1 MKLFVLLPLFK
12 VPSIASFSHVRHL
25 KTSRIMAAVI
35 IYFVIIGRVTNEK
48 RETMTTITPMMQ
60 QYLKIKENYIDA
72 FLFFRL
78 GDFYELFHD
87 DAIKAASILEITLTS
102 RKDGIPMCGV
112 PHHAA
117 QSYIETLISKGYKVA
132 ICEQVEDPKVA
143 KGVVK
148 REVVQLVTPG
158 TLMEGKALQNKTNYF
173 IASADLLSSGEVV
186 FSYLDVSTGDGFTTI
201 IKGDEKEVVQQLL
214 ALQAKELIVSEQLYL
229 VINDLSSIHDFTLS
243 IEQEELSD
251 EEAAKYLVNHPPT
264 TYRTVKRLLKYIQK
278 TQKRSLLHIQPFNF
292 QEREAFLAMD
302 YHSKRNLELV
312 SSIRNGDQKGT
323 LLWLLDETVTAMG
336 GRKLKQWI
344 HQPLANKQA
353 IESRLNIVTSF
364 LDDFMLRADIKEL
377 FKEVYDLERLVGRIG
392 FGSAGGR
399 DLAQLRQSLS
409 KIPLIKQLLLETQN
423 NTLHALGEAIE
434 DCQEIWQKLEDS
446 ISDQPPISVKDGG
459 VIKNGYND
467 RLDTLRDAS
476 VNGKK
481 WIAELEQRERE
492 ITGAKNLKIGYNRVF
507 GYYIELTKSNI
518 HLADESR
525 YVRKQT
531 LANAERYIT
540 DELKEKES
548 LILSAEDESLVL
560 EYELFTELREEIK
573 QYIPLVQKLAKQIS
587 ELDVFISFAEVAEN
601 HRLTRPSFHDSNAM
615 IIKEGRH
622 PVVEKMM
629 NNQLY
634 VPNDCVLTEKENM
647 LLITG
652 PNMSGKSTFMRQV
665 AITVIMA
672 QIGCYVP
679 AKSAELPIVDK
690 IFTRIGAADDLA
702 GGQSTFM
709 IEMMES
715 QHAIVNATNK
725 SLLLFDEI
733 GRGTSTYDG
742 MSLAQAMMEY
752 IHDHIGANTLF
763 STHYHELTELEQT
776 LSMLRNVHVSA
787 TEKDGKVVFL
797 HKLKEGPAD
806 KSYGIHVAEL
816 AQLPE
821 EIISRAREILNTF
834 EQQERKESNE
844 KNGANTQLSFF
855 DEASSSEAPA
865 TVVKGKETNDE
876 ENETAKMIMKKLKKV
891 NISGT
896 TPLEALQLLYE
907 LQNELD

>member
-1 MKLFVLLPLFK
+1 M
-12 VPSIASFSHVRHL
+12 I
-25 KTSRIMAAVI
+25 TQ
-35 IYFVIIGRVTNEK
+35 
-48 RETMTTITPMMQ
+48 TPMMQ
-60 QYLKIKENYIDA
+60 QYLKIKADYIDA

-87 DAIKAASILEITLTS
+87 DAIKAAAILEITLTS
-102 RKDGIPMCGV
+102 RKDNIPMCGV

-117 QSYIETLISKGYKVA
+117 QGYIETLISKGYKVA
-132 ICEQVEDPKVA
+132 ICEQVEDPKFA

-148 REVVQLVTPG
+148 REVVRLVTPG
-158 TLMEGKALQNKTNYF
+158 TIIEGKAMQTKSNYF
-173 IASADLLSSGEVV
+173 IASADLISKNEVA
-186 FSYLDVSTGDGFTTI
+186 FAYLDVSTGDGFTTI
-201 IKGDEKEVVQQLL
+201 LTGDEKEVVQEIL
-214 ALQAKELIVSEQLYL
+214 AIQVKELIVSEQLYVL
-229 VINDLSSIHDFTLS
+229 INDLSAIHDFTLS
-243 IEQEELSD
+243 IEKEELSD
-251 EEAAKYLVNHPPT
+251 EEILTYVPNHPDQT
-264 TYRTVKRLLKYIQK
+264 HQTIKRLLRYIQK
-278 TQKRSLLHIQPFNF
+278 TQKRSLLHIQPFAF
-292 QEREAFLAMD
+292 QQRDSFLAMD
-302 YHSKRNLELV
+302 YHSKRNLELI
-312 SSIRNGDQKGT
+312 SSIRSGDQKGT

-344 HQPLANKQA
+344 HQPLANKQS
-353 IESRLNIVTSF
+353 IEARQEIVTSF
-364 LDDFMLRADIKEL
+364 LNDFMLREEIKGA

-409 KIPLIKQLLLETQN
+409 KVPLIKQLLAESEDQVLQK
-423 NTLHALGEAIE
+423 LGHALE
-434 DCQEIWQKLEDS
+434 DCEDIWRKLQQA
-446 ISDQPPISVKDGG
+446 ISPNPPISVKDGG
-459 VIKNGYND
+459 VINNGFHE
-467 RLDTLRDAS
+467 RLDQLRDAS

-492 ITGAKNLKIGYNRVF
+492 ITGSKNLKIGYNRIF

-560 EYELFTELREEIK
+560 EYELFTQVREEIK
-573 QYIPLVQKLAKQIS
+573 VYIPLVQKLAKQIS
-587 ELDVFISFAEVAEN
+587 ELDVFISFAQVAEN
-601 HRLTRPSFHDSNAM
+601 HRLTKPVFHDSNAM

-622 PVVEKMM
+622 PVVEKML

-634 VPNDCVLTEKENM
+634 VPNDCVLTEDTNM

-665 AITVIMA
+665 AITIVMA

-679 AKSAELPIVDK
+679 AESAKLPIVDK

-715 QHAIVNATNK
+715 QHAITNATSK

-742 MSLAQAMMEY
+742 MSLAQAMMEF
-752 IHDHIGANTLF
+752 IHENIGANTLF
-763 STHYHELTELEQT
+763 STHYHELTDLEKT
-776 LSMLRNVHVSA
+776 LPKLRNVHVSA

-797 HKLKEGPAD
+797 HKLKDGPAD

-821 EIISRAREILNTF
+821 QIISRAREILATF
-834 EQQERKESNE
+834 EEQEEKQESTVHE
-844 KNGANTQLSFF
+844 SETQLSFF
-855 DEASSSEAPA
+855 DEQPK
-865 TVVKGKETNDE
+865 VRKEPLVIE
-876 ENETAKMIMKKLKKV
+876 ENQSFEKIRKKLKKI

-907 LQNELD
+907 LQNELE

>member
-1 MKLFVLLPLFK
+1 
-12 VPSIASFSHVRHL
+12 
-25 KTSRIMAAVI
+25 
-35 IYFVIIGRVTNEK
+35 
-48 RETMTTITPMMQ
+48 MTTQTPMMQ
-60 QYLKIKENYIDA
+60 QYLKIKEDHIDA

-87 DAIKAASILEITLTS
+87 DAIKAAAILEITLTS
-102 RKDGIPMCGV
+102 RKDNIPMCGV
-112 PHHAA
+112 PHHSA
-117 QSYIETLISKGYKVA
+117 QGYIETLISKGYKVA
-132 ICEQVEDPKVA
+132 ICEQVEDPKHA

-148 REVVQLVTPG
+148 REVVRLVTPG
-158 TLMEGKALQNKTNYF
+158 TLIEGKAMQTKSNYF
-173 IASADLLSSGEVV
+173 IASADLLASNEVA
-186 FSYLDVSTGDGFTTI
+186 FAYLDVSTGDGFTTI
-201 IKGDEKEVVQQLL
+201 LSGDEKEVVQELL
-214 ALQAKELIVSEQLYL
+214 SIQAKELIVSEQMYVL
-229 VINDLSSIHDFTLS
+229 INDLSTIHDFTVS
-243 IEQEELSD
+243 IEKEELTD
-251 EEAAKYLVNHPPT
+251 EAIQKYIPNHPKQT
-264 TYRTVKRLLKYIQK
+264 HQTVKRLLQYIQK
-278 TQKRSLLHIQPFNF
+278 TQKQSLLHIQPFTF
-292 QEREAFLAMD
+292 QQRESFLAMD
-302 YHSKRNLELV
+302 YHSKRNLELI
-312 SSIRNGDQKGT
+312 SSIRSGDQKGT

-344 HQPLANKQA
+344 HQPLANKQS
-353 IESRLNIVTSF
+353 IEARQEIVTSF
-364 LDDFMLRADIKEL
+364 LNDFMLREEIKEA

-409 KIPLIKQLLLETQN
+409 KVPIIKQLLSESEDTVLQKLGAALEDCEVIWRKLQ
-423 NTLHALGEAIE
+423 EAISE
-434 DCQEIWQKLEDS
+434 N
-446 ISDQPPISVKDGG
+446 PPIAVKDGG
-459 VIKNGYND
+459 VINNGYHE
-467 RLDTLRDAS
+467 RLDQLRDAS

-481 WIAELEQRERE
+481 WIAALEQRERE
-492 ITGAKNLKIGYNRVF
+492 ITGAKNLKIGYNRIF
-507 GYYIELTKSNI
+507 GYYIELTKSYI

-560 EYELFTELREEIK
+560 EYELFTQVREEIK
-573 QYIPLVQKLAKQIS
+573 TYIPLVQKLAKQIS
-587 ELDVFISFAEVAEN
+587 ELDVFISFAQVAED
-601 HRLTRPSFHDSNAM
+601 HRLTKPVFHDSNAM

-634 VPNDCVLTEKENM
+634 VPNDCVLTEETNM

-652 PNMSGKSTFMRQV
+652 PNMSGKSTFMRQI
-665 AITVIMA
+665 AITTVMA

-679 AKSAELPIVDK
+679 AESAKLPIVDK

-715 QHAIVNATNK
+715 QHAIMNATNK

-752 IHDHIGANTLF
+752 IHENIGANTLF
-763 STHYHELTELEQT
+763 STHYHELTELEES
-776 LSMLRNVHVSA
+776 LSKLRNVHVSA

-797 HKLKEGPAD
+797 HKLKDGPAD

-821 EIISRAREILNTF
+821 QIISRAREILATF
-834 EQQERKESNE
+834 EDQEEKGESAVNVSE
-844 KNGANTQLSFF
+844 TQLSFF
-855 DEASSSEAPA
+855 DEQPKIRKELVTIPENRA
-865 TVVKGKETNDE
+865 TDK
-876 ENETAKMIMKKLKKV
+876 IMKKLKKV

-907 LQNELD
+907 LQKELE

>member
-1 MKLFVLLPLFK
+1 
-12 VPSIASFSHVRHL
+12 
-25 KTSRIMAAVI
+25 
-35 IYFVIIGRVTNEK
+35 
-48 RETMTTITPMMQ
+48 MTTQTPMMQ
-60 QYLKIKENYIDA
+60 QYLKIKEDYIDA

-78 GDFYELFHD
+78 GDFYELFHE
-87 DAIKAASILEITLTS
+87 DAIKAAAILEITLTS

-112 PHHAA
+112 PHHSA
-117 QSYIETLISKGYKVA
+117 QGYVETLISKGYKVA
-132 ICEQVEDPKVA
+132 ICEQVEDPKHA

-148 REVVQLVTPG
+148 REVVRLVTPG
-158 TLMEGKALQNKTNYF
+158 TIIEGKAMQTKSNYF
-173 IASADLLSSGEVV
+173 IASADLLAANEVA
-186 FSYLDVSTGDGFTTI
+186 FAYLDVSTGDGFTTI
-201 IKGDEKEVVQQLL
+201 LSGDEKEVVQELL
-214 ALQAKELIVSEQLYL
+214 AIQAKELIVSEQMYVL
-229 VINDLSSIHDFTLS
+229 INDLSGIHDFTVS
-243 IEQEELSD
+243 IEKEELSD
-251 EEAAKYLVNHPPT
+251 EETYKYVPNHPDQT
-264 TYRTVKRLLKYIQK
+264 HQTVKRLLQYIQK
-278 TQKRSLLHIQPFNF
+278 TQKQSLLHIQPFTF
-292 QEREAFLAMD
+292 QQRESFLAMD
-302 YHSKRNLELV
+302 YHSKRNLELI
-312 SSIRNGDQKGT
+312 SSIRSGDQKGT

-344 HQPLANKQA
+344 HQPLANKQS
-353 IESRLNIVTSF
+353 IEIRQEIVTSF
-364 LDDFMLRADIKEL
+364 LNDFMLREEIKEA
-377 FKEVYDLERLVGRIG
+377 FKEVYDLERLIGRIG

-409 KIPLIKQLLLETQN
+409 KVPIIKQLLVESEDPVLQKLGTALEDCEDIWRKLQ
-423 NTLHALGEAIE
+423 EAISE
-434 DCQEIWQKLEDS
+434 N
-446 ISDQPPISVKDGG
+446 PPISVKDGG
-459 VIKNGYND
+459 VINNGFHD
-467 RLDTLRDAS
+467 RLDQLRDAS

-481 WIAELEQRERE
+481 WIAELEQKERE
-492 ITGAKNLKIGYNRVF
+492 ITGAKNLKIGYNRIF

-560 EYELFTELREEIK
+560 EYELFTQVREDIK
-573 QYIPLVQKLAKQIS
+573 AYIPLVQKLAKQIS
-587 ELDVFISFAEVAEN
+587 ELDVFISFAQVAEN
-601 HRLTRPSFHDSNAM
+601 HRLTKPVFHESNAM

-634 VPNDCVLTEKENM
+634 VPNDCVLTEDINM

-652 PNMSGKSTFMRQV
+652 PNMSGKSTFMRQI
-665 AITVIMA
+665 AITTVMA

-679 AKSAELPIVDK
+679 AESAKLPIVDK

-715 QHAIVNATNK
+715 QNAIMNATSK

-752 IHDHIGANTLF
+752 IHENIGANTLF
-763 STHYHELTELEQT
+763 STHYHELTDLEDS
-776 LSMLRNVHVSA
+776 LPKLRNVHVSA

-797 HKLKEGPAD
+797 HKLKDGPAD

-821 EIISRAREILNTF
+821 QIITRAREILETF
-834 EQQERKESNE
+834 EHQEEMDESAAKVSE
-844 KNGANTQLSFF
+844 TQLSFF
-855 DEASSSEAPA
+855 DEQPK
-865 TVVKGKETNDE
+865 VRKETIVVQ
-876 ENETAKMIMKKLKKV
+876 ENKSSDKIMKKLKKI

-907 LQNELD
+907 LQNELE

>member
-1 MKLFVLLPLFK
+1 
-12 VPSIASFSHVRHL
+12 
-25 KTSRIMAAVI
+25 
-35 IYFVIIGRVTNEK
+35 
-48 RETMTTITPMMQ
+48 MTTQTPMMQ
-60 QYLKIKENYIDA
+60 QYLKIKEDHIDA

-87 DAIKAASILEITLTS
+87 DAIKAAAILEITLTS
-102 RKDGIPMCGV
+102 RKDNIPMCGV
-112 PHHAA
+112 PHHSA
-117 QSYIETLISKGYKVA
+117 QGYIETLISKGYKVA
-132 ICEQVEDPKVA
+132 ICEQVEDPKHA

-148 REVVQLVTPG
+148 REVVRLVTPG
-158 TLMEGKALQNKTNYF
+158 TLIEGKAMQTKSNYF
-173 IASADLLSSGEVV
+173 IASADLLASNEVA
-186 FSYLDVSTGDGFTTI
+186 FAYLDVSTGDGFTTI
-201 IKGDEKEVVQQLL
+201 LSGDEKEVVQELL
-214 ALQAKELIVSEQLYL
+214 SIQAKELIVSEQMYVL
-229 VINDLSSIHDFTLS
+229 INDLSTIHDFTVS
-243 IEQEELSD
+243 IEKEELTD
-251 EEAAKYLVNHPPT
+251 EAIQNYIPNHPKQT
-264 TYRTVKRLLKYIQK
+264 HQTVKRLLQYIQK
-278 TQKRSLLHIQPFNF
+278 TQKQSLLHIQPFTF
-292 QEREAFLAMD
+292 QQRESFLAMD
-302 YHSKRNLELV
+302 YHSKRNLELI
-312 SSIRNGDQKGT
+312 SSIRSGDQKGT

-344 HQPLANKQA
+344 HQPLANKQS
-353 IESRLNIVTSF
+353 IEARQEIVTSF
-364 LDDFMLRADIKEL
+364 LNDFMLREEIKEA

-409 KIPLIKQLLLETQN
+409 KVPIIKQLLSESEDTVLQKLGAALEDCEVIWRKLQ
-423 NTLHALGEAIE
+423 EAISE
-434 DCQEIWQKLEDS
+434 N
-446 ISDQPPISVKDGG
+446 PPIAVKDGG
-459 VIKNGYND
+459 VINNGYHA
-467 RLDTLRDAS
+467 RLDQLRDAS

-481 WIAELEQRERE
+481 WIAALEQRERE
-492 ITGAKNLKIGYNRVF
+492 ITGAKNLKIGYNRIF
-507 GYYIELTKSNI
+507 GYYIELTKSYI

-560 EYELFTELREEIK
+560 EYELFTQVREEIK
-573 QYIPLVQKLAKQIS
+573 TYIPLVQKLAKQIS
-587 ELDVFISFAEVAEN
+587 ELDVFISFAQVAED
-601 HRLTRPSFHDSNAM
+601 HRLTKPVFHDSNAM

-634 VPNDCVLTEKENM
+634 VPNDCVLTEETNM

-652 PNMSGKSTFMRQV
+652 PNMSGKSTFMRQI
-665 AITVIMA
+665 AITTVMA

-679 AKSAELPIVDK
+679 AESAKLPIVDK

-715 QHAIVNATNK
+715 QHAIMNATNK

-752 IHDHIGANTLF
+752 IHENIGANTLF
-763 STHYHELTELEQT
+763 STHYHELTELEES
-776 LSMLRNVHVSA
+776 LSKLRNVHVSA

-797 HKLKEGPAD
+797 HKLKDGPAD

-821 EIISRAREILNTF
+821 QIISRAREILATF
-834 EQQERKESNE
+834 EDQEEKGESAVNVSE
-844 KNGANTQLSFF
+844 TQLSFF
-855 DEASSSEAPA
+855 DEQPKIRKELVTIPENKA
-865 TVVKGKETNDE
+865 TDK
-876 ENETAKMIMKKLKKV
+876 IMKKLKKV

-907 LQNELD
+907 LQKELE

>member
-1 MKLFVLLPLFK
+1 
-12 VPSIASFSHVRHL
+12 
-25 KTSRIMAAVI
+25 
-35 IYFVIIGRVTNEK
+35 
-48 RETMTTITPMMQ
+48 MTTQTPMMQ
-60 QYLKIKENYIDA
+60 QYLKIKEDHIDA

-87 DAIKAASILEITLTS
+87 DAIKAAAILEITLTS
-102 RKDGIPMCGV
+102 RKDNIPMCGV
-112 PHHAA
+112 PHHSA
-117 QSYIETLISKGYKVA
+117 QGYIETLISKGYKVA
-132 ICEQVEDPKVA
+132 ICEQVEDPKHA

-148 REVVQLVTPG
+148 REVVRLVTPG
-158 TLMEGKALQNKTNYF
+158 TIIEGKAMQTKSNYF
-173 IASADLLSSGEVV
+173 IASADLLAATNEVA
-186 FSYLDVSTGDGFTTI
+186 FAYLDVSTGDGFTTI
-201 IKGDEKEVVQQLL
+201 LTGDEKEVVQELL
-214 ALQAKELIVSEQLYL
+214 AIQAKELIVSEQMYVL
-229 VINDLSSIHDFTLS
+229 INELSAIHDFTVS
-243 IEQEELSD
+243 IEKDELSNED
-251 EEAAKYLVNHPPT
+251 IHKYIPNHPDQT
-264 TYRTVKRLLKYIQK
+264 HQTVKRLLQYIQK
-278 TQKRSLLHIQPFNF
+278 TQKQSLLHIQPFTF
-292 QEREAFLAMD
+292 QQRESFLAMD
-302 YHSKRNLELV
+302 YHSKRNLELI
-312 SSIRNGDQKGT
+312 SSIRSGDQKGT

-344 HQPLANKQA
+344 HQPLANRQS
-353 IESRLNIVTSF
+353 IEARQEIVTSF
-364 LDDFMLRADIKEL
+364 LNDFMLREEIKEA

-409 KIPLIKQLLLETQN
+409 KVPIIKQLLVESEDQELQRLGNALEDCEVIWRKLQ
-423 NTLHALGEAIE
+423 EAISE
-434 DCQEIWQKLEDS
+434 N
-446 ISDQPPISVKDGG
+446 PPISVKDGG
-459 VIKNGYND
+459 VINNGFHE
-467 RLDTLRDAS
+467 RLDQLRDAS

-492 ITGAKNLKIGYNRVF
+492 ITGSKNLKIGYNRIF

-560 EYELFTELREEIK
+560 EYELFTQVREEIK
-573 QYIPLVQKLAKQIS
+573 TYIPLVQKLAKQIS
-587 ELDVFISFAEVAEN
+587 ELDVFISFAQVAEN
-601 HRLTRPSFHDSNAM
+601 HRLTKPVFHDSNAM

-634 VPNDCVLTEKENM
+634 VPNDCVLTGDINM

-652 PNMSGKSTFMRQV
+652 PNMSGKSTFMRQI
-665 AITVIMA
+665 AITTVMA

-679 AKSAELPIVDK
+679 AESATLPIVDK

-715 QHAIVNATNK
+715 QHAIMNATSK

-752 IHDHIGANTLF
+752 IHENIGANTLF
-763 STHYHELTELEQT
+763 STHYHELTDLEDS
-776 LSMLRNVHVSA
+776 LPKLRNVHVSA

-797 HKLKEGPAD
+797 HKLKDGPAD

-821 EIISRAREILNTF
+821 QIISRARDILATF
-834 EQQERKESNE
+834 EDQEE
-844 KNGANTQLSFF
+844 KGGSTVQVSETQLSFF
-855 DEASSSEAPA
+855 DEQPKTRKEP
-865 TVVKGKETNDE
+865 VVIQDDKSTDK
-876 ENETAKMIMKKLKKV
+876 IIKKLKKV

-907 LQNELD
+907 LQNELE

>member
-1 MKLFVLLPLFK
+1 
-12 VPSIASFSHVRHL
+12 
-25 KTSRIMAAVI
+25 
-35 IYFVIIGRVTNEK
+35 
-48 RETMTTITPMMQ
+48 MTTQTPMMQ
-60 QYLKIKENYIDA
+60 QYLKIKEGYIDA

-87 DAIKAASILEITLTS
+87 DAIKAAAILEITLTS
-102 RKDGIPMCGV
+102 RKDNIPMCGV
-112 PHHAA
+112 PHHSA
-117 QSYIETLISKGYKVA
+117 QGYIETLISKGYKVA
-132 ICEQVEDPKVA
+132 ICEQVEDPKYV
-143 KGVVK
+143 KGIVK
-148 REVVQLVTPG
+148 REVVRLVTPG
-158 TLMEGKALQNKTNYF
+158 TIIEGKAMQTKSNYF
-173 IASADLLSSGEVV
+173 IASADLIAPNEVA
-186 FSYLDVSTGDGFTTI
+186 FAYLDVSTGDGFTTI
-201 IKGDEKEVVQQLL
+201 LTGDEKEVVQELL
-214 ALQAKELIVSEQLYL
+214 AIQAKELIVSEQMYVL
-229 VINDLSSIHDFTLS
+229 INDLSTIHDFTVS
-243 IEQEELSD
+243 IEKEEVSD
-251 EEAAKYLVNHPPT
+251 EEIHKYVPNHPEQT
-264 TYRTVKRLLKYIQK
+264 HQTVKRLLQYIQK
-278 TQKRSLLHIQPFNF
+278 TQKQSLLHIQPFTF
-292 QEREAFLAMD
+292 QQRESFLAMD
-302 YHSKRNLELV
+302 YHSKRNLELI
-312 SSIRNGDQKGT
+312 SSIRSGDQKGT

-344 HQPLANKQA
+344 HQPLANKTS
-353 IESRLNIVTSF
+353 IEARQEIVTSF
-364 LDDFMLRADIKEL
+364 LNDFMLREDIKEA

-409 KIPLIKQLLLETQN
+409 KVPIIKQLLIGSEDAILQKLGAALEDCEDIWRKLQ
-423 NTLHALGEAIE
+423 EAISE
-434 DCQEIWQKLEDS
+434 N
-446 ISDQPPISVKDGG
+446 PPVSVKDGG
-459 VIKNGYND
+459 VINTGYHN
-467 RLDTLRDAS
+467 RLDQLRDAS

-492 ITGAKNLKIGYNRVF
+492 ITGAKNLKIGYNRIF
-507 GYYIELTKSNI
+507 GYYIELTKSYI

-560 EYELFTELREEIK
+560 EYELFTQVREEIK
-573 QYIPLVQKLAKQIS
+573 AYIPRVQKLAKQIS
-587 ELDVFISFAEVAEN
+587 ELDVFISFAQVAEN
-601 HRLTRPSFHDSNAM
+601 HRLTKPIFHNSNAM

-634 VPNDCVLTEKENM
+634 VPNDCILTEDINM

-652 PNMSGKSTFMRQV
+652 PNMSGKSTFMRQI
-665 AITVIMA
+665 AITTVMA

-679 AKSAELPIVDK
+679 AESAELPIVDK

-715 QHAIVNATNK
+715 QHAIMNATSK

-752 IHDHIGANTLF
+752 IHENIGANTLF
-763 STHYHELTELEQT
+763 STHYHELTDLEES
-776 LSMLRNVHVSA
+776 LPKLRNVHVSA

-797 HKLKEGPAD
+797 HKLKDGPAD

-821 EIISRAREILNTF
+821 QIIIRAREILATF
-834 EQQERKESNE
+834 EDQKEKGESALNVNE
-844 KNGANTQLSFF
+844 TQLSFF
-855 DEASSSEAPA
+855 DEQPK
-865 TVVKGKETNDE
+865 TRKEPVAIQ
-876 ENETAKMIMKKLKKV
+876 ENKSTDKIIKKLKKV

>member
-1 MKLFVLLPLFK
+1 
-12 VPSIASFSHVRHL
+12 
-25 KTSRIMAAVI
+25 
-35 IYFVIIGRVTNEK
+35 
-48 RETMTTITPMMQ
+48 MTTQTPMMQ
-60 QYLKIKENYIDA
+60 QYLKIKKDYIDA

-78 GDFYELFHD
+78 GDFYELFHE
-87 DAIKAASILEITLTS
+87 DAIKAAAILEITLTS
-102 RKDGIPMCGV
+102 RKDNIPMCGV
-112 PHHAA
+112 PHHSA
-117 QSYIETLISKGYKVA
+117 QGYIETLISKGYKVA

-148 REVVQLVTPG
+148 REVVRLVTPG
-158 TLMEGKALQNKTNYF
+158 TIIEGKAMQTKSNYF
-173 IASADLLSSGEVV
+173 IASADLLATNEVA
-186 FSYLDVSTGDGFTTI
+186 FAYLDVSTGDGFTTI
-201 IKGDEKEVVQQLL
+201 LTGDEKEVVQELL
-214 ALQAKELIVSEQLYL
+214 AIQAKELIVSEQMYVL
-229 VINDLSSIHDFTLS
+229 INDLSAIHDFTVS
-243 IEQEELSD
+243 IEKEELSD
-251 EEAAKYLVNHPPT
+251 EEIHKYVPDHPDQT
-264 TYRTVKRLLKYIQK
+264 HQTVKRLLQYIQK
-278 TQKRSLLHIQPFNF
+278 TQKQSLLHIQPFTF
-292 QEREAFLAMD
+292 QQRESFLAMD
-302 YHSKRNLELV
+302 YHSKRNLELI
-312 SSIRNGDQKGT
+312 SSIRSGDQKGT

-344 HQPLANKQA
+344 HQPLANKQS
-353 IESRLNIVTSF
+353 IEARQEIVTSF
-364 LDDFMLRADIKEL
+364 LNDFMLREEIKEA

-399 DLAQLRQSLS
+399 DLAQLRLSLS
-409 KIPLIKQLLLETQN
+409 KVPIIKQLLNSSQDQVLQKLGAVLEDCEDIWRKLQ
-423 NTLHALGEAIE
+423 EAISE
-434 DCQEIWQKLEDS
+434 N
-446 ISDQPPISVKDGG
+446 PPISVKDGG
-459 VIKNGYND
+459 VIKNGYHE
-467 RLDTLRDAS
+467 RLDQLRDAS

-492 ITGAKNLKIGYNRVF
+492 ITGAKNLKIGYNRIF

-548 LILSAEDESLVL
+548 LILSAEDESQVL
-560 EYELFTELREEIK
+560 EYELFTQVREQIK
-573 QYIPLVQKLAKQIS
+573 AYIPLVQKLAKQIS
-587 ELDVFISFAEVAEN
+587 ELDVFISFAQVAEN
-601 HRLTRPSFHDSNAM
+601 HRLTKPIFHDSNAM
-615 IIKEGRH
+615 IIKDGRH

-634 VPNDCVLTEKENM
+634 VPNDCVLTEDINM

-652 PNMSGKSTFMRQV
+652 PNMSGKSTFMRQI
-665 AITVIMA
+665 AITTVMA

-679 AKSAELPIVDK
+679 AESAKLPIVDK

-715 QHAIVNATNK
+715 QHAIMNATSK

-752 IHDHIGANTLF
+752 IHGNIGANTLF
-763 STHYHELTELEQT
+763 STHYHELTDLEDS
-776 LSMLRNVHVSA
+776 LPKLRNVHVSA

-797 HKLKEGPAD
+797 HKLKDGPAD

-821 EIISRAREILNTF
+821 QIITRAREILNTF
-834 EQQERKESNE
+834 EHQDEKEESAVNVSE
-844 KNGANTQLSFF
+844 TQLSFF
-855 DEASSSEAPA
+855 DDQPKVHKEPIVIQENESSE
-865 TVVKGKETNDE
+865 K
-876 ENETAKMIMKKLKKV
+876 IMKKLKKI

-907 LQNELD
+907 LQKELE

>member
-1 MKLFVLLPLFK
+1 M
-12 VPSIASFSHVRHL
+12 I
-25 KTSRIMAAVI
+25 TQ
-35 IYFVIIGRVTNEK
+35 
-48 RETMTTITPMMQ
+48 TPMMQ
-60 QYLKIKENYIDA
+60 QYLKIKADYIDA

-87 DAIKAASILEITLTS
+87 DAIKAAAILEITLTS
-102 RKDGIPMCGV
+102 RKDNIPMCGV

-117 QSYIETLISKGYKVA
+117 QGYIETLISKGYKVA
-132 ICEQVEDPKVA
+132 ICEQVEDPKFA

-148 REVVQLVTPG
+148 REVVRLVTPG
-158 TLMEGKALQNKTNYF
+158 TIIEGKAMQTKSNYF
-173 IASADLLSSGEVV
+173 IASADLISKNEVA
-186 FSYLDVSTGDGFTTI
+186 FAYLDVSTGDGFTTI
-201 IKGDEKEVVQQLL
+201 LTGDEKEVVQEIL
-214 ALQAKELIVSEQLYL
+214 AIQVKELIVSEQLYVL
-229 VINDLSSIHDFTLS
+229 INDLSAIHDFTLS
-243 IEQEELSD
+243 IEKEELSD
-251 EEAAKYLVNHPPT
+251 EEILTYVPNHPDQT
-264 TYRTVKRLLKYIQK
+264 HQTIKRLLRYIQK
-278 TQKRSLLHIQPFNF
+278 TQKRSLLHIQPFAF
-292 QEREAFLAMD
+292 QQRDSFLAMD
-302 YHSKRNLELV
+302 YHSKRNLELI
-312 SSIRNGDQKGT
+312 SSIRSGDQKGT

-344 HQPLANKQA
+344 HQPLANKQS
-353 IESRLNIVTSF
+353 IEARQEIVTSF
-364 LDDFMLRADIKEL
+364 LNDFMLREEIKEA

-409 KIPLIKQLLLETQN
+409 KVPLIKQLLVESEDQVLQKLGN
-423 NTLHALGEAIE
+423 ALE
-434 DCQEIWQKLEDS
+434 DCEDIWRKLQQA
-446 ISDQPPISVKDGG
+446 ISPNPPISVKDGG
-459 VIKNGYND
+459 VINNGFHE
-467 RLDTLRDAS
+467 RLDQLRDAS
-476 VNGKK
+476 INGKK

-492 ITGAKNLKIGYNRVF
+492 ITGSKNLKIGYNRIF

-560 EYELFTELREEIK
+560 EYELFTQVREEIK
-573 QYIPLVQKLAKQIS
+573 VYIPLVQKLAKQIS
-587 ELDVFISFAEVAEN
+587 ELDVFISFAQVAEN
-601 HRLTRPSFHDSNAM
+601 HRLTKPIFHDSNAM

-622 PVVEKMM
+622 PVVEKML

-634 VPNDCVLTEKENM
+634 VPNDCVLTEDTNM

-665 AITVIMA
+665 AITIVMA

-679 AKSAELPIVDK
+679 AESAELPIVDK

-715 QHAIVNATNK
+715 QHAITNATSK

-742 MSLAQAMMEY
+742 MSLAQAMMEF
-752 IHDHIGANTLF
+752 IHENIGANTLF
-763 STHYHELTELEQT
+763 STHYHELTDLEKT
-776 LSMLRNVHVSA
+776 LPKLRNVHVSA

-797 HKLKEGPAD
+797 HKLKDGPAD

-821 EIISRAREILNTF
+821 QIISRAREILATF
-834 EQQERKESNE
+834 EEQEEKQESTVHE
-844 KNGANTQLSFF
+844 SETQLSFF
-855 DEASSSEAPA
+855 DEQPK
-865 TVVKGKETNDE
+865 VRKEPLVIE
-876 ENETAKMIMKKLKKV
+876 ENQSFEKIRKKLKKI

-907 LQNELD
+907 LQNELE

>member
-1 MKLFVLLPLFK
+1 
-12 VPSIASFSHVRHL
+12 
-25 KTSRIMAAVI
+25 
-35 IYFVIIGRVTNEK
+35 
-48 RETMTTITPMMQ
+48 MTTQTPMMQ
-60 QYLKIKENYIDA
+60 QYLKIKEDHIDA

-87 DAIKAASILEITLTS
+87 DAIKAAAILEITLTS
-102 RKDGIPMCGV
+102 RKDNIPMCGV
-112 PHHAA
+112 PHHSA
-117 QSYIETLISKGYKVA
+117 QGYIETLISKGYKVA
-132 ICEQVEDPKVA
+132 ICEQVEDPKHA

-148 REVVQLVTPG
+148 REVVRLVTPG
-158 TLMEGKALQNKTNYF
+158 TIIEGKAMQTKSNYF
-173 IASADLLSSGEVV
+173 ISSADLLATNEVA
-186 FSYLDVSTGDGFTTI
+186 FAYLDVSTGDGFTTI
-201 IKGDEKEVVQQLL
+201 LTGDEKEVVQELL
-214 ALQAKELIVSEQLYL
+214 AIQAKELIVSEQMYVL
-229 VINDLSSIHDFTLS
+229 INELSAIHDFTVS
-243 IEQEELSD
+243 IEKDELSNED
-251 EEAAKYLVNHPPT
+251 IHKYIPNHPDQT
-264 TYRTVKRLLKYIQK
+264 HQTVKRLLQYIQK
-278 TQKRSLLHIQPFNF
+278 TQKQSLLHIQPFTF
-292 QEREAFLAMD
+292 QQRESFLAMD
-302 YHSKRNLELV
+302 YHSKRNLELI
-312 SSIRNGDQKGT
+312 SSIRSGDQKGT

-344 HQPLANKQA
+344 HQPLANRQS
-353 IESRLNIVTSF
+353 IEARQEIVTSF
-364 LDDFMLRADIKEL
+364 LNDFMLREEIKEA

-409 KIPLIKQLLLETQN
+409 KVPIIKQLLVESEDQELQKLGNALEDCEVIWRKLQ
-423 NTLHALGEAIE
+423 EAISE
-434 DCQEIWQKLEDS
+434 N
-446 ISDQPPISVKDGG
+446 PPISVKDGG
-459 VIKNGYND
+459 VINNGFHE
-467 RLDTLRDAS
+467 RLDQLRDAS

-481 WIAELEQRERE
+481 WITELEQRERE
-492 ITGAKNLKIGYNRVF
+492 ITGSKNLKIGYNRIF

-560 EYELFTELREEIK
+560 EYELFTQVREEIK
-573 QYIPLVQKLAKQIS
+573 TYIPLVQKLAKQIS
-587 ELDVFISFAEVAEN
+587 ELDVFISFAQVAEN
-601 HRLTRPSFHDSNAM
+601 HRLTKPVFHDSNAM

-622 PVVEKMM
+622 PVVEKVM

-634 VPNDCVLTEKENM
+634 VPNDCVLTEDINM

-652 PNMSGKSTFMRQV
+652 PNMSGKSTFMRQI
-665 AITVIMA
+665 AITTVMA

-679 AKSAELPIVDK
+679 AESATLPIVDK

-715 QHAIVNATNK
+715 QHAIMNATSK

-752 IHDHIGANTLF
+752 IHENIGANTLF
-763 STHYHELTELEQT
+763 STHYHELTDLEDS
-776 LSMLRNVHVSA
+776 LPKLRNVHVSA

-797 HKLKEGPAD
+797 HKLKDGPAD

-821 EIISRAREILNTF
+821 QIISRARDILATF
-834 EQQERKESNE
+834 EDQEE
-844 KNGANTQLSFF
+844 KGGSAVQVSETQLSFF
-855 DEASSSEAPA
+855 DEQPKTRKEP
-865 TVVKGKETNDE
+865 VVIQDDKSTDK
-876 ENETAKMIMKKLKKV
+876 IIKKLKKV

-907 LQNELD
+907 LQNELE

>member
-1 MKLFVLLPLFK
+1 
-12 VPSIASFSHVRHL
+12 
-25 KTSRIMAAVI
+25 
-35 IYFVIIGRVTNEK
+35 
-48 RETMTTITPMMQ
+48 MTTQTPMMQ
-60 QYLKIKENYIDA
+60 QYLKIKEDHIDA

-87 DAIKAASILEITLTS
+87 DAIKAAAILEITLTS
-102 RKDGIPMCGV
+102 RKDNIPMCGV
-112 PHHAA
+112 PHHSA
-117 QSYIETLISKGYKVA
+117 QGYIETLISKGYKVA
-132 ICEQVEDPKVA
+132 ICEQVEDPKHA

-148 REVVQLVTPG
+148 REVVRLVTPG
-158 TLMEGKALQNKTNYF
+158 TLIEGKAMQTKSNYF
-173 IASADLLSSGEVV
+173 IASADLLASNEVA
-186 FSYLDVSTGDGFTTI
+186 FAYLDVSTGDGFTTI
-201 IKGDEKEVVQQLL
+201 LSGDEKEVVQELL
-214 ALQAKELIVSEQLYL
+214 SIQAKELIVSEQMYVL
-229 VINDLSSIHDFTLS
+229 INDLSTIHDFTVS
-243 IEQEELSD
+243 IEKEELTD
-251 EEAAKYLVNHPPT
+251 EAIQKYIPNHPKQT
-264 TYRTVKRLLKYIQK
+264 HQTVKRLLQYIQK
-278 TQKRSLLHIQPFNF
+278 TQKQSLLHIQPFTF
-292 QEREAFLAMD
+292 QQRESFLAMD
-302 YHSKRNLELV
+302 YHSKRNLELI
-312 SSIRNGDQKGT
+312 SSIRSGDQKGT

-344 HQPLANKQA
+344 HQPLANKQS
-353 IESRLNIVTSF
+353 IEARQEIVTSF
-364 LDDFMLRADIKEL
+364 LNDFMLREEIKEA

-409 KIPLIKQLLLETQN
+409 KVPIIKQLLSESEDTVLQKLGAALEDCEVIWRKLQ
-423 NTLHALGEAIE
+423 EAISE
-434 DCQEIWQKLEDS
+434 N
-446 ISDQPPISVKDGG
+446 PPIAVKDGG
-459 VIKNGYND
+459 VINNGYHE
-467 RLDTLRDAS
+467 RLDQLRDAS

-481 WIAELEQRERE
+481 WIAALEQRERE
-492 ITGAKNLKIGYNRVF
+492 ITGAKNLKIGYNRIF
-507 GYYIELTKSNI
+507 GYYIELTKSYI

-560 EYELFTELREEIK
+560 EYELFTQVREEIK
-573 QYIPLVQKLAKQIS
+573 TYIPLVQKLAKQIS
-587 ELDVFISFAEVAEN
+587 ELDVFISFAQVAED
-601 HRLTRPSFHDSNAM
+601 HRLTKPLFHDSNAM

-634 VPNDCVLTEKENM
+634 VPNDCVLTEETNM

-652 PNMSGKSTFMRQV
+652 PNMSGKSTFMRQI
-665 AITVIMA
+665 AITTVMA

-679 AKSAELPIVDK
+679 AESAKLPIVDK

-715 QHAIVNATNK
+715 QHAIMNATNK

-752 IHDHIGANTLF
+752 IHENIGANTLF
-763 STHYHELTELEQT
+763 STHYHELTELEES
-776 LSMLRNVHVSA
+776 LSKLRNVHVSA

-797 HKLKEGPAD
+797 HKLKDGPAD

-821 EIISRAREILNTF
+821 QIISRAREILATF
-834 EQQERKESNE
+834 EDQEEKGESAVKVSE
-844 KNGANTQLSFF
+844 TQLSFF
-855 DEASSSEAPA
+855 DEQPKIRKELVTIPENKA
-865 TVVKGKETNDE
+865 TDK
-876 ENETAKMIMKKLKKV
+876 IMKKLKKV

-907 LQNELD
+907 LQKELE

>member
-1 MKLFVLLPLFK
+1 
-12 VPSIASFSHVRHL
+12 
-25 KTSRIMAAVI
+25 
-35 IYFVIIGRVTNEK
+35 
-48 RETMTTITPMMQ
+48 MTTQTPMMQ
-60 QYLKIKENYIDA
+60 QYLKIKEDHIDA

-87 DAIKAASILEITLTS
+87 DAIKAAAILEITLTS
-102 RKDGIPMCGV
+102 RKDNIPMCGV
-112 PHHAA
+112 PHHSA
-117 QSYIETLISKGYKVA
+117 QGYIETLISKGYKVA
-132 ICEQVEDPKVA
+132 ICEQVEDPKHA

-148 REVVQLVTPG
+148 REVVRLVTPG
-158 TLMEGKALQNKTNYF
+158 TLIEGKAMQTKSNYF
-173 IASADLLSSGEVV
+173 IASADLLASNEVA
-186 FSYLDVSTGDGFTTI
+186 FAYLDVSTGDGFTTI
-201 IKGDEKEVVQQLL
+201 LSGDEKEVVQELL
-214 ALQAKELIVSEQLYL
+214 SIQAKELIVSEQMYVL
-229 VINDLSSIHDFTLS
+229 INDLSTIHDFTVS
-243 IEQEELSD
+243 IEKEELTD
-251 EEAAKYLVNHPPT
+251 EAIQKYIPNHPKQT
-264 TYRTVKRLLKYIQK
+264 HQTVKRLLQYIQK
-278 TQKRSLLHIQPFNF
+278 TQKQSLLHIQPFTF
-292 QEREAFLAMD
+292 QQRESFLAMD
-302 YHSKRNLELV
+302 YHSKRNLELI
-312 SSIRNGDQKGT
+312 SSIRSGDQKGT

-344 HQPLANKQA
+344 HQPLANKQSIDA
-353 IESRLNIVTSF
+353 RQEIVTSF
-364 LDDFMLRADIKEL
+364 LNDFMLREEIKEA

-409 KIPLIKQLLLETQN
+409 KVPIIKQLLSESEDTVLQKLGAALEDCEVIWRKLQ
-423 NTLHALGEAIE
+423 EAISE
-434 DCQEIWQKLEDS
+434 N
-446 ISDQPPISVKDGG
+446 PPIAVKDGG
-459 VIKNGYND
+459 VINNGYHE
-467 RLDTLRDAS
+467 RLDQLRDAS

-481 WIAELEQRERE
+481 WIAALEQRERE
-492 ITGAKNLKIGYNRVF
+492 ITGAKNLKIGYNRIF
-507 GYYIELTKSNI
+507 GYYIELTKSYI

-560 EYELFTELREEIK
+560 EYELFTQVREEIK
-573 QYIPLVQKLAKQIS
+573 TYIPLVQKLAKQIS
-587 ELDVFISFAEVAEN
+587 ELDVFISFAQVAED
-601 HRLTRPSFHDSNAM
+601 HRLTKPVFHDSNAM

-634 VPNDCVLTEKENM
+634 VPNDCVLTEETNM

-652 PNMSGKSTFMRQV
+652 PNMSGKSTFMRQI
-665 AITVIMA
+665 AITTVMA

-679 AKSAELPIVDK
+679 AESAKLPIVDK

-715 QHAIVNATNK
+715 QHAIMNATNK

-752 IHDHIGANTLF
+752 IHENIGANTLF
-763 STHYHELTELEQT
+763 STHYHELTELEES
-776 LSMLRNVHVSA
+776 LSKLRNVHVSA

-797 HKLKEGPAD
+797 HKLKDGPAD

-821 EIISRAREILNTF
+821 QIISRAREILATF
-834 EQQERKESNE
+834 EDQEEKGESAVNVSE
-844 KNGANTQLSFF
+844 TQLSFF
-855 DEASSSEAPA
+855 DEQPKIRKELVTIPENKA
-865 TVVKGKETNDE
+865 TDK
-876 ENETAKMIMKKLKKV
+876 IMKKLKKV

-907 LQNELD
+907 LQKELE

>member
-1 MKLFVLLPLFK
+1 
-12 VPSIASFSHVRHL
+12 
-25 KTSRIMAAVI
+25 
-35 IYFVIIGRVTNEK
+35 
-48 RETMTTITPMMQ
+48 MTTQTPMMQ
-60 QYLKIKENYIDA
+60 QYLKIKEEYIDA

-87 DAIKAASILEITLTS
+87 DAIKAAGILEITLTS

-117 QSYIETLISKGYKVA
+117 QNYIETLISKGHKVA
-132 ICEQVEDPKVA
+132 VCEQVEDPKEA

-148 REVVQLVTPG
+148 REVIRLITPG
-158 TLMEGKALQNKTNYF
+158 TIMEGKGMHQKTNYF
-173 IASADLLSSGEVV
+173 IASADILTANEVA

-201 IKGDEKEVVQQLL
+201 LQGDEKEVVEQLL
-214 ALQAKELIVSEQLYL
+214 AIQAKELIVSEQMYVL
-229 VINDLSSIHDFTLS
+229 INDLSAMHDFTLS
-243 IEQEELSD
+243 IEQEELND
-251 EEAAKYLVNHPPT
+251 QETEKYVSNHPVET
-264 TYRTVKRLLKYIQK
+264 HRTVKRLLQYIQK
-278 TQKRSLLHIQPFNF
+278 TQKRSLLHIQPFTF
-292 QEREAFLAMD
+292 QLRDSFLAID
-302 YHSKRNLELV
+302 YHSKRNLELI

-344 HQPLANKQA
+344 HQPLANKHA
-353 IESRLNIVTSF
+353 IEARLEVVTSF
-364 LDDFMLRADIKEL
+364 LEDFMLREEIKES

-409 KIPLIKQLLLETQN
+409 KIPLIKQQLIESSNHELQE
-423 NTLHALGEAIE
+423 LGHAIE
-434 DCQEIWQKLEDS
+434 DCQDIWRKLEEA
-446 ISDQPPISVKDGG
+446 ISENPPISVKDGG
-459 VIKNGYND
+459 VIRSGYHE
-467 RLDTLRDAS
+467 RLDQLRDAS

-481 WIAELEQRERE
+481 WIAELEQKERE
-492 ITGAKNLKIGYNRVF
+492 LTGAKNLKIGYNRVF
-507 GYYIELTKSNI
+507 GYFIELSKSNI
-518 HLADESR
+518 HLADEER

-540 DELKEKES
+540 DELKERES
-548 LILSAEDESLVL
+548 LILSAEDESLLL
-560 EYELFTELREEIK
+560 EYELFTQLREEIK
-573 QYIPLVQKLAKQIS
+573 AYIPRVQQLAKQIS
-587 ELDVFISFAEVAEN
+587 ELDVYISFAQVSEK
-601 HRLTRPSFHDSNAM
+601 HRLTKPVFSETNAM
-615 IIKEGRH
+615 EIKEGRH

-634 VPNDCVLTEKENM
+634 VPNDCILTDDENM

-679 AKSAELPIVDK
+679 AESAMLPIVDK

-715 QHAIVNATNK
+715 QHAIMNATSK

-752 IHDHIGANTLF
+752 IHNHIGANTLF
-763 STHYHELTELEQT
+763 STHYHELTELEHT
-776 LSMLRNVHVSA
+776 LQKLRNVHVSA
-787 TEKDGKVVFL
+787 TENDGKVVFL
-797 HKLKEGPAD
+797 HKLKDGPAD

-821 EIISRAREILNTF
+821 EIITRAREILETF
-834 EQQERKESNE
+834 ELQEKKEVPTKSVHEQQM
-844 KNGANTQLSFF
+844 SFF
-855 DEASSSEAPA
+855 DEQVIKSVPTE
-865 TVVKGKETNDE
+865 VI
-876 ENETAKMIMKKLKKV
+876 ENKTADKVMKKLKRI

-907 LQNELD
+907 LQNELE

>member
-1 MKLFVLLPLFK
+1 
-12 VPSIASFSHVRHL
+12 
-25 KTSRIMAAVI
+25 
-35 IYFVIIGRVTNEK
+35 
-48 RETMTTITPMMQ
+48 MTTQTPMMQ
-60 QYLKIKENYIDA
+60 QYLKIKEDHIDA

-87 DAIKAASILEITLTS
+87 DAIKAAAILEITLTS
-102 RKDGIPMCGV
+102 RKDNIPMCGV
-112 PHHAA
+112 PHHSA
-117 QSYIETLISKGYKVA
+117 QGYIETLISKGYKVA
-132 ICEQVEDPKVA
+132 ICEQVEDPKHA

-148 REVVQLVTPG
+148 REVVRLVTPG
-158 TLMEGKALQNKTNYF
+158 TIIEGKAMQTKSNYF
-173 IASADLLSSGEVV
+173 IASADLLATNEVS
-186 FSYLDVSTGDGFTTI
+186 FAYLDVSTGDGFTTI
-201 IKGDEKEVVQQLL
+201 LTGDEKEVVQELL
-214 ALQAKELIVSEQLYL
+214 AIQAKELIVSEQMYVL
-229 VINDLSSIHDFTLS
+229 INELSAIHDFTVS
-243 IEQEELSD
+243 IEKDELSNED
-251 EEAAKYLVNHPPT
+251 IHKYIPNHPDQT
-264 TYRTVKRLLKYIQK
+264 HQTVKRLLQYIQK
-278 TQKRSLLHIQPFNF
+278 TQKQSLLHIQPFTF
-292 QEREAFLAMD
+292 QQRESFLAMD
-302 YHSKRNLELV
+302 YHSKRNLELI
-312 SSIRNGDQKGT
+312 SSIRSGDQKGT

-344 HQPLANKQA
+344 HQPLANRQS
-353 IESRLNIVTSF
+353 IEARQEIVTSF
-364 LDDFMLRADIKEL
+364 LNDFMLREEIKDA

-409 KIPLIKQLLLETQN
+409 KVPIIKQLLVESEDQELQKLGNALEDCEVIWRK
-423 NTLHALGEAIE
+423 LHEAISE
-434 DCQEIWQKLEDS
+434 N
-446 ISDQPPISVKDGG
+446 PPISVKDGG
-459 VIKNGYND
+459 VINNGFHD
-467 RLDTLRDAS
+467 RLDQLRDAS

-492 ITGAKNLKIGYNRVF
+492 ITGSKNLKIGYNRIF

-560 EYELFTELREEIK
+560 EYDLFTQVREEIK
-573 QYIPLVQKLAKQIS
+573 TYIPLVQKLAKQIS
-587 ELDVFISFAEVAEN
+587 ELDVFISFAQVAEN
-601 HRLTRPSFHDSNAM
+601 HRLTKPVFHDSNAM

-634 VPNDCVLTEKENM
+634 VPNDCVLTEDINM

-652 PNMSGKSTFMRQV
+652 PNMSGKSTFMRQI
-665 AITVIMA
+665 AITTVMA

-679 AKSAELPIVDK
+679 AESATLPIVDK

-715 QHAIVNATNK
+715 QHAIMNATSK

-752 IHDHIGANTLF
+752 IHENIGANTLF
-763 STHYHELTELEQT
+763 STHYHELTDLEDS
-776 LSMLRNVHVSA
+776 LPKLRNVHVSA

-797 HKLKEGPAD
+797 HKLKDGPAD

-821 EIISRAREILNTF
+821 QIISRAREILATF
-834 EQQERKESNE
+834 EDQEE
-844 KNGANTQLSFF
+844 KGGSAVQVSETQLSFF
-855 DEASSSEAPA
+855 DEQPKTRKEP
-865 TVVKGKETNDE
+865 VVIQDDKSTDK
-876 ENETAKMIMKKLKKV
+876 IIKKLKKV

-907 LQNELD
+907 FQNEIE

>member
-1 MKLFVLLPLFK
+1 
-12 VPSIASFSHVRHL
+12 
-25 KTSRIMAAVI
+25 
-35 IYFVIIGRVTNEK
+35 
-48 RETMTTITPMMQ
+48 MTTQTPMMQ
-60 QYLKIKENYIDA
+60 QYLKIKEDHIDA

-87 DAIKAASILEITLTS
+87 DAIKAAAILEITLTS
-102 RKDGIPMCGV
+102 RKDNIPMCGV
-112 PHHAA
+112 PHHSA
-117 QSYIETLISKGYKVA
+117 QGYIETLISKGYKVA
-132 ICEQVEDPKVA
+132 ICEQVEDPKHA

-148 REVVQLVTPG
+148 REVVRLVTPG
-158 TLMEGKALQNKTNYF
+158 TLIEGKAMQTKSNYF
-173 IASADLLSSGEVV
+173 IASADLLASNEVA
-186 FSYLDVSTGDGFTTI
+186 FAYLDVSTGDGFTTI
-201 IKGDEKEVVQQLL
+201 LSGDEKEVVQELL
-214 ALQAKELIVSEQLYL
+214 SIQAKELIVSEQMYVL
-229 VINDLSSIHDFTLS
+229 INDLSTIHDFTVS
-243 IEQEELSD
+243 IEKEELTD
-251 EEAAKYLVNHPPT
+251 EAIQKYIPNHPKQT
-264 TYRTVKRLLKYIQK
+264 HQTVKRLLQYIQK
-278 TQKRSLLHIQPFNF
+278 TQKQSLLHIQPFTF
-292 QEREAFLAMD
+292 QQRESFLAMD
-302 YHSKRNLELV
+302 YHSKRNLELI
-312 SSIRNGDQKGT
+312 SSIRSGDQKGT

-344 HQPLANKQA
+344 HQPLANKQS
-353 IESRLNIVTSF
+353 IEARQEIVTSF
-364 LDDFMLRADIKEL
+364 LNDFMLREEIKEA

-409 KIPLIKQLLLETQN
+409 KVPIIKQLLSESENTVLQKLGAALEDCEVIWRKLQ
-423 NTLHALGEAIE
+423 EAISE
-434 DCQEIWQKLEDS
+434 N
-446 ISDQPPISVKDGG
+446 PPIAVKDGG
-459 VIKNGYND
+459 VINNGYHE
-467 RLDTLRDAS
+467 RLDQLRDAS

-481 WIAELEQRERE
+481 WIAALEQRERE
-492 ITGAKNLKIGYNRVF
+492 ITGAKNLKIGYNRIF
-507 GYYIELTKSNI
+507 GYYIELTKSYI

-560 EYELFTELREEIK
+560 EYELFTQVREEIK
-573 QYIPLVQKLAKQIS
+573 TYIPLVQKLAKQIS
-587 ELDVFISFAEVAEN
+587 ELDVFISFAQVAED
-601 HRLTRPSFHDSNAM
+601 HRLTKPVFHDSNAM

-634 VPNDCVLTEKENM
+634 VPNDCVLTEETNM

-652 PNMSGKSTFMRQV
+652 PNMSGKSTFMRQI
-665 AITVIMA
+665 AITTVMA

-679 AKSAELPIVDK
+679 AESAKLPIVDK

-715 QHAIVNATNK
+715 QHAIMNATNK

-752 IHDHIGANTLF
+752 IHENIGANTLF
-763 STHYHELTELEQT
+763 STHYHELTELEES
-776 LSMLRNVHVSA
+776 LSKLRNVHVSA

-797 HKLKEGPAD
+797 HKLKDGPAD

-821 EIISRAREILNTF
+821 QIISRAREILATF
-834 EQQERKESNE
+834 EDQEEKGESAVNVSE
-844 KNGANTQLSFF
+844 TQLSFF
-855 DEASSSEAPA
+855 DEQPKIRKELVTIPENKA
-865 TVVKGKETNDE
+865 TDK
-876 ENETAKMIMKKLKKV
+876 IMKKLKKV

-907 LQNELD
+907 LQKELE

>member
-1 MKLFVLLPLFK
+1 
-12 VPSIASFSHVRHL
+12 
-25 KTSRIMAAVI
+25 
-35 IYFVIIGRVTNEK
+35 
-48 RETMTTITPMMQ
+48 MTTQTPMMQ
-60 QYLKIKENYIDA
+60 QYLKIKKDYIDA

-87 DAIKAASILEITLTS
+87 DAIKAAAILEITLTS
-102 RKDGIPMCGV
+102 RKDNIPMCGV
-112 PHHAA
+112 PHHSA
-117 QSYIETLISKGYKVA
+117 QGYIETLISKGFKVA
-132 ICEQVEDPKVA
+132 ICEQVEDPKYA

-148 REVVQLVTPG
+148 REVVRLVTPG
-158 TLMEGKALQNKTNYF
+158 TIIEGKGMQTKSNYF
-173 IASADLLSSGEVV
+173 IASADLLATDEVA
-186 FSYLDVSTGDGFTTI
+186 FAYLDVSTGDGFTTLLT
-201 IKGDEKEVVQQLL
+201 GDEKEVVQELL
-214 ALQAKELIVSEQLYL
+214 AIQAKELIVSEQMYVL
-229 VINDLSSIHDFTLS
+229 INDLSAIHDFTVS
-243 IEQEELSD
+243 IEKEELSD
-251 EEAAKYLVNHPPT
+251 EEIHKYVPNHPDQT
-264 TYRTVKRLLKYIQK
+264 HQTVKRLLQYIEK
-278 TQKRSLLHIQPFNF
+278 TQKQSLLHIQPFTF
-292 QEREAFLAMD
+292 QRRESFLAMD
-302 YHSKRNLELV
+302 YHSKRNLELI
-312 SSIRNGDQKGT
+312 SSIRSGDQKGT

-344 HQPLANKQA
+344 HQPLANKKS
-353 IESRLNIVTSF
+353 IETRQEIVTSF
-364 LDDFMLRADIKEL
+364 LNDFMLREEIKEA

-409 KIPLIKQLLLETQN
+409 KIPIIKQLLVESDDRVLQKLGAALEDCEDIWRKLQ
-423 NTLHALGEAIE
+423 EAISE
-434 DCQEIWQKLEDS
+434 N
-446 ISDQPPISVKDGG
+446 PPISVKDGG
-459 VIKNGYND
+459 VINNGFHG
-467 RLDTLRDAS
+467 RLDQLRDAS

-492 ITGAKNLKIGYNRVF
+492 ITGSKNLKIGYNRIF

-560 EYELFTELREEIK
+560 EYELFTQVREEIK
-573 QYIPLVQKLAKQIS
+573 AYIPLVQKLAKQIS
-587 ELDVFISFAEVAEN
+587 ELDVFISFAQVAEN
-601 HRLTRPSFHDSNAM
+601 HRLTKPVFHESNAM

-634 VPNDCVLTEKENM
+634 VPNDCVLTEDINM

-652 PNMSGKSTFMRQV
+652 PNMSGKSTFMRQI
-665 AITVIMA
+665 AITTVMA

-679 AKSAELPIVDK
+679 AESAKLPIVDK

-715 QHAIVNATNK
+715 QNAIMNATNK

-752 IHDHIGANTLF
+752 IHENIGANTLF
-763 STHYHELTELEQT
+763 STHYHELTDLEDS
-776 LSMLRNVHVSA
+776 LPKLRNVHVSA

-797 HKLKEGPAD
+797 HKLKDGPAD

-821 EIISRAREILNTF
+821 QIITRAREILETF
-834 EQQERKESNE
+834 EHQEEKEENAIKVSE
-844 KNGANTQLSFF
+844 TQLSFF
-855 DEASSSEAPA
+855 DEQPKVRKEPI
-865 TVVKGKETNDE
+865 VVQ
-876 ENETAKMIMKKLKKV
+876 ENKSTDKIMKKLKKV

-907 LQNELD
+907 LQNELE

>member
-1 MKLFVLLPLFK
+1 
-12 VPSIASFSHVRHL
+12 
-25 KTSRIMAAVI
+25 
-35 IYFVIIGRVTNEK
+35 
-48 RETMTTITPMMQ
+48 MTTVTPMMQ
-60 QYLKIKENYIDA
+60 QYIKIKDEYIDA

-78 GDFYELFHD
+78 GDFYELFND
-87 DAIKAASILEITLTS
+87 DAIKAAAILEITLTS

-112 PHHAA
+112 PHHSA
-117 QSYIETLISKGYKVA
+117 QGYIETLISKGHKVA
-132 ICEQVEDPKVA
+132 ICEQVEDPKQA

-148 REVVQLVTPG
+148 REVVQLITPG
-158 TLMEGKALQNKTNYF
+158 TIIEGKGMQHKTNYF
-173 IASADLLSSGEVV
+173 IASADVVSPNEVS

-201 IKGDEKEVVQQLL
+201 LHGDEKEVVQEIL
-214 ALQAKELIVSEQLYL
+214 AIQAKELIVSEQMYVL
-229 VINDLSSIHDFTLS
+229 INDLSAIHDFTLS
-243 IEQEELSD
+243 IEKD
-251 EEAAKYLVNHPPT
+251 ESNEQSIEKYVPNHPPET
-264 TYRTVKRLLKYIQK
+264 HRTVKRLLQYIQK
-278 TQKRSLLHIQPFNF
+278 TQMRSLLHIQPFTF
-292 QEREAFLAMD
+292 LRRDSFLAID
-302 YHSKRNLELV
+302 YHSKRNLELI
-312 SSIRNGDQKGT
+312 SSIRNADQKGT

-344 HQPLANKQA
+344 HQPLADKYA
-353 IESRLNIVTSF
+353 IENRLAIVTSF
-364 LDDFMLRADIKEL
+364 LEDFMLREEIKEA

-409 KIPLIKQLLLETQN
+409 KIPSIKEQLVQADKKALN
-423 NTLHALGEAIE
+423 NLGQAIE
-434 DCQEIWQKLEDS
+434 DCQDIWSKLEEA
-446 ISDQPPISVKDGG
+446 IHENPPISVKDGG
-459 VIKNGYND
+459 VLKDGYNK
-467 RLDTLRDAS
+467 RLDQLRDAS
-476 VNGKK
+476 VNGKR
-481 WIAELEQRERE
+481 WIAELEQKERE
-492 ITGAKNLKIGYNRVF
+492 LTGAKNLKIGYNRIF

-518 HLADESR
+518 QFADEAR

-548 LILSAEDESLVL
+548 LILSAEEESLVL
-560 EYELFTELREEIK
+560 EYDLFTQLREEIK
-573 QYIPLVQKLAKQIS
+573 AYIPRVQKLAKQIS
-587 ELDVFISFAEVAEN
+587 ELDVYISFAQVAEKY
-601 HRLTRPSFHDSNAM
+601 RLTKPTFHDTNAM

-634 VPNDCVLTEKENM
+634 VPNDCLLTEEENM

-652 PNMSGKSTFMRQV
+652 PNMSGKSTFMRQI

-679 AKSAELPIVDK
+679 AESAELPIVDK

-715 QHAIVNATNK
+715 QHAIMNATSK

-763 STHYHELTELEQT
+763 STHYHELTDLEKT
-776 LSMLRNVHVSA
+776 LAKLRNVHVAA

-797 HKLKEGPAD
+797 HKLKNGPAD

-821 EIISRAREILNTF
+821 EIIERAREILDTF
-834 EQQERKESNE
+834 EQQEKKESTDAPAVQE
-844 KNGANTQLSFF
+844 QQLSFF
-855 DEASSSEAPA
+855 DEQPVKQTKLQVVNSSSEK
-865 TVVKGKETNDE
+865 V
-876 ENETAKMIMKKLKKV
+876 MKKLKKI

-896 TPLEALQLLYE
+896 TPLAALQILYE
-907 LQNELD
+907 LQSELD

>member
-1 MKLFVLLPLFK
+1 MN
-12 VPSIASFSHVRHL
+12 
-25 KTSRIMAAVI
+25 TQ
-35 IYFVIIGRVTNEK
+35 
-48 RETMTTITPMMQ
+48 TPMMQ
-60 QYLKIKENYIDA
+60 QYLKIKEDYIDA

-87 DAIKAASILEITLTS
+87 DAIKAAAILEITLTS
-102 RKDGIPMCGV
+102 RKDNIPMCGV

-117 QSYIETLISKGYKVA
+117 QGYIETLISKGYKVA
-132 ICEQVEDPKVA
+132 ICEQVEDPKYV
-143 KGVVK
+143 KGIVK
-148 REVVQLVTPG
+148 REVVRLVTPG
-158 TLMEGKALQNKTNYF
+158 TIIEGKAMQTKSNYF
-173 IASADLLSSGEVV
+173 IASADLLASNEVA
-186 FSYLDVSTGDGFTTI
+186 FAYLDVSTGDGFTTVLS
-201 IKGDEKEVVQQLL
+201 GDEKEVVQELL
-214 ALQAKELIVSEQLYL
+214 AIQAKELIVSEQMYVL
-229 VINDLSSIHDFTLS
+229 INDLSTIHDFTVS
-243 IEQEELSD
+243 IEKDELSGD
-251 EEAAKYLVNHPPT
+251 EIQKYVPNHPDQT
-264 TYRTVKRLLKYIQK
+264 HQTVKRLLQYIQK
-278 TQKRSLLHIQPFNF
+278 TQKQSLLHIQPFTF
-292 QEREAFLAMD
+292 QQRESFLAMD
-302 YHSKRNLELV
+302 YHSKRNLELI
-312 SSIRNGDQKGT
+312 SSIRSGDQKGT

-344 HQPLANKQA
+344 HQPLANKQS
-353 IESRLNIVTSF
+353 IEARQEIVTSF
-364 LDDFMLRADIKEL
+364 LNDFMLREEIKEA

-409 KIPLIKQLLLETQN
+409 KIPIIKQLLIESEDVVLQKLGAALEDCEDIWRKLQ
-423 NTLHALGEAIE
+423 EAISE
-434 DCQEIWQKLEDS
+434 N
-446 ISDQPPISVKDGG
+446 PPISVKDGG
-459 VIKNGYND
+459 VINNGYHE
-467 RLDTLRDAS
+467 RLDQLRDAS

-492 ITGAKNLKIGYNRVF
+492 ITGAKNLKIGYNRIF
-507 GYYIELTKSNI
+507 GYYIELTKSYI
-518 HLADESR
+518 HLADDSR

-560 EYELFTELREEIK
+560 EYELFTQVREEIK
-573 QYIPLVQKLAKQIS
+573 GYIPLVQKLAKQIS
-587 ELDVFISFAEVAEN
+587 ELDVFISFAQVAEN
-601 HRLTRPSFHDSNAM
+601 HRLTKPIFHNSNAM

-634 VPNDCVLTEKENM
+634 VPNDCVLTEDINM

-652 PNMSGKSTFMRQV
+652 PNMSGKSTFMRQI
-665 AITVIMA
+665 AITIVMA

-679 AKSAELPIVDK
+679 AESAELPIVDK

-715 QHAIVNATNK
+715 QHAIMNATSK

-752 IHDHIGANTLF
+752 IHENIGANTLF
-763 STHYHELTELEQT
+763 STHYHELTDLEES
-776 LSMLRNVHVSA
+776 LPKLRNVHVSA

-797 HKLKEGPAD
+797 HKLKDGPAD

-821 EIISRAREILNTF
+821 QIIMRAREILATF
-834 EQQERKESNE
+834 EDQKEKGESALNVNE
-844 KNGANTQLSFF
+844 TQLSFF
-855 DEASSSEAPA
+855 DEQPK
-865 TVVKGKETNDE
+865 TRKEPVAIQ
-876 ENETAKMIMKKLKKV
+876 ENKSTDKIIKKLKKV

>member
-1 MKLFVLLPLFK
+1 
-12 VPSIASFSHVRHL
+12 
-25 KTSRIMAAVI
+25 
-35 IYFVIIGRVTNEK
+35 
-48 RETMTTITPMMQ
+48 MTTHTPMMQ
-60 QYLKIKENYIDA
+60 QYLKIKEEYIDV

-78 GDFYELFHD
+78 GDFYELFFE
-87 DAIKAASILEITLTS
+87 DAKKAAQILEITLTS
-102 RKDGIPMCGV
+102 RKDNIPMCGV

-117 QSYIETLISKGYKVA
+117 QGYIETLISKGYKVA
-132 ICEQVEDPKVA
+132 VCEQVEDPKQA

-148 REVVQLVTPG
+148 REVTRLITPG
-158 TLMEGKALQNKTNYF
+158 TMMEGKGMHNKTNYF
-173 IASADLLSSGEVV
+173 IASADLLSSNEVS
-186 FSYLDVSTGDGFTTI
+186 FAYLDVSTGDGFTTI
-201 IKGDEKEVVQQLL
+201 LHGDEKEIVQELL
-214 ALQAKELIVSEQLYL
+214 AIQAKELIVSEQLFVL
-229 VINDLSSIHDFTLS
+229 INDLSAIHEFTLS
-243 IEQEELSD
+243 IESD
-251 EEAAKYLVNHPPT
+251 ELKDVEAENYVMNHPSET
-264 TYRTVKRLLKYIQK
+264 HRTVKRLLQYIQK
-278 TQKRSLLHIQPFNF
+278 TQKRSLLHIQPFTF
-292 QEREAFLAMD
+292 QKRDTFLAID
-302 YHSKRNLELV
+302 YHSKRNLELI
-312 SSIRNGDQKGT
+312 SSIRNTDQKGT

-344 HQPLANKQA
+344 HQPLADKKA
-353 IESRLNIVTSF
+353 IEERLEIVTSF
-364 LDDFMLRADIKEL
+364 LEDYFLREEIKEL
-377 FKEVYDLERLVGRIG
+377 FKEVYDLERLVGKIG

-409 KIPLIKQLLLETQN
+409 KIPAIKQLLKDSSNQKLQS
-423 NTLHALGEAIE
+423 LGSFIE
-434 DCQEIWQKLEDS
+434 DCHDIWRKLQEA
-446 ISDQPPISVKDGG
+446 ISENPPISIKEGG
-459 VIKNGYND
+459 VINTGFHD
-467 RLDTLRDAS
+467 RLDQLRDAS
-476 VNGKK
+476 VNGKR
-481 WIAELEQRERE
+481 WIAELEQKERE

-548 LILSAEDESLVL
+548 LILSAEDESLEL
-560 EYELFTELREEIK
+560 EYELFTQLREEIK
-573 QYIPLVQKLAKQIS
+573 AYIPRVQKLAKQIS
-587 ELDVFISFAEVAEN
+587 ELDVYISFAQVAEK
-601 HRLTRPSFHDSNAM
+601 HRLTKPVFHDSNAM
-615 IIKEGRH
+615 EIKEGRH

-634 VPNDCVLTEKENM
+634 VPNDCVLSEKENM

-665 AITVIMA
+665 AITIIMA

-679 AKSAELPIVDK
+679 AESATLPIVDK

-715 QHAIVNATNK
+715 QHAIMNATSN

-763 STHYHELTELEQT
+763 STHYHELTDLGKT
-776 LSMLRNVHVSA
+776 LPKLRNVHVAA
-787 TEKDGKVVFL
+787 TEQDGKVVFL

-821 EIISRAREILNTF
+821 EIIARAREILETF
-834 EQQERKESNE
+834 EQNDLKGNAESVIQEQ
-844 KNGANTQLSFF
+844 QLSLF
-855 DEASSSEAPA
+855 DEETKKEEVIP
-865 TVVKGKETNDE
+865 VK
-876 ENETAKMIMKKLKKV
+876 ENKAADKLVNRLKKI

-907 LQNELD
+907 LQQEID

>member
-1 MKLFVLLPLFK
+1 
-12 VPSIASFSHVRHL
+12 
-25 KTSRIMAAVI
+25 
-35 IYFVIIGRVTNEK
+35 
-48 RETMTTITPMMQ
+48 MTTITPMMQ
-60 QYLKIKENYIDA
+60 QYLKIKEDYIDA

-117 QSYIETLISKGYKVA
+117 QSYIETLITKGYKVA

-158 TLMEGKALQNKTNYF
+158 TLMEGKSLQNKTNYF
-173 IASADLLSSGEVV
+173 IASADLLSTDEIV

-214 ALQAKELIVSEQLYL
+214 ALQAKELIVSEQMYL
-229 VINDLSSIHDFTLS
+229 VINELSSIHNFVLS
-243 IEQEELSD
+243 IEQEELTD
-251 EEAAKYLVNHPPT
+251 EEAEKYVKDHPVT
-264 TYRTVKRLLKYIQK
+264 THRTVKRLLKYIQK
-278 TQKRSLLHIQPFNF
+278 TQKRSLLHIQPLTF

-344 HQPLANKQA
+344 HQPLATKQA
-353 IESRLNIVTSF
+353 IESRLDIVTSF
-364 LDDFMLRADIKEL
+364 LDDFMLREEIKEL

-409 KIPLIKQLLLETQN
+409 KIPQIKQLLLETQDE
-423 NTLHALGEAIE
+423 TLQRLGKAIE
-434 DCQEIWQKLEDS
+434 DCQDIWRKLADA

-459 VIKNGYND
+459 VIKNGYNE
-467 RLDTLRDAS
+467 RLDQLRDAS

-518 HLADESR
+518 HYADESR

-573 QYIPLVQKLAKQIS
+573 HYIPLVQKLAKQIS
-587 ELDVFISFAEVAEN
+587 ELDVYISFAEVAEK
-601 HRLTRPSFHDSNAM
+601 HRLTRPVFHNSKAM

-634 VPNDCVLTEKENM
+634 VPNDCVLTEEENM
-647 LLITG
+647 MLITG

-715 QHAIVNATNK
+715 QHAIVNATSN

-752 IHDHIGANTLF
+752 IHNQIGANTLF

-776 LSMLRNVHVSA
+776 LSHLRNVHVAA

-797 HKLKEGPAD
+797 HKLQDGPAD

-816 AQLPE
+816 AMLPE
-821 EIISRAREILNTF
+821 GIISRAREILDTF
-834 EQQERKESNE
+834 EQQDKKESKKENE
-844 KNGANTQLSFF
+844 AITQLSFF
-855 DEASSSEAPA
+855 DELPTPSTTPKIVEAK
-865 TVVKGKETNDE
+865 TSDNELTDRIVKR
-876 ENETAKMIMKKLKKV
+876 LKKV

>member
-1 MKLFVLLPLFK
+1 
-12 VPSIASFSHVRHL
+12 
-25 KTSRIMAAVI
+25 
-35 IYFVIIGRVTNEK
+35 
-48 RETMTTITPMMQ
+48 MTTQTPMMQ
-60 QYLKIKENYIDA
+60 QYLKIKEDHIDA

-87 DAIKAASILEITLTS
+87 DAIKAAAILEITLTS
-102 RKDGIPMCGV
+102 RKDNIPMCGV
-112 PHHAA
+112 PHHSA
-117 QSYIETLISKGYKVA
+117 QGYIETLISKGYKVA
-132 ICEQVEDPKVA
+132 ICEQVEDPKHA

-148 REVVQLVTPG
+148 REVVRLVTPG
-158 TLMEGKALQNKTNYF
+158 TLIEGKAMQTKSNYF
-173 IASADLLSSGEVV
+173 IASADLLASNEVA
-186 FSYLDVSTGDGFTTI
+186 FAYLDVSTGDGFTTI
-201 IKGDEKEVVQQLL
+201 LSGDEKEVVQELL
-214 ALQAKELIVSEQLYL
+214 SIQAKELIVSEQMYVL
-229 VINDLSSIHDFTLS
+229 INDLSTIHDFTVS
-243 IEQEELSD
+243 IEKEELTD
-251 EEAAKYLVNHPPT
+251 EAIQKYIPNHPKQT
-264 TYRTVKRLLKYIQK
+264 HQTVKRLLQYIQK
-278 TQKRSLLHIQPFNF
+278 TQKQSLLHIQPFTF
-292 QEREAFLAMD
+292 QQRESFLAMD
-302 YHSKRNLELV
+302 YHSKRNLELI
-312 SSIRNGDQKGT
+312 SSIRSGDQKGT

-344 HQPLANKQA
+344 HQPLANKQS
-353 IESRLNIVTSF
+353 IEARQEIVTSF
-364 LDDFMLRADIKEL
+364 LNDFMLREEIKEA

-409 KIPLIKQLLLETQN
+409 KVPIIKQLLSGSEDMVLQKLGAALEDCEVIWRKLQ
-423 NTLHALGEAIE
+423 EAISE
-434 DCQEIWQKLEDS
+434 N
-446 ISDQPPISVKDGG
+446 PPIAVKDGG
-459 VIKNGYND
+459 VINNGYHE
-467 RLDTLRDAS
+467 RLDQLRDAS

-481 WIAELEQRERE
+481 WIAALEQRERE
-492 ITGAKNLKIGYNRVF
+492 ITGAKNLKIGYNRIF
-507 GYYIELTKSNI
+507 GYYIELTKSYI

-560 EYELFTELREEIK
+560 EYELFTQVREEIK
-573 QYIPLVQKLAKQIS
+573 TYIPLVQKLAKQIS
-587 ELDVFISFAEVAEN
+587 ELDVFISFAQVAED
-601 HRLTRPSFHDSNAM
+601 HRLTKPVFHDSNAM
-615 IIKEGRH
+615 IINEGRH

-634 VPNDCVLTEKENM
+634 VPNDCVLTEETNM

-652 PNMSGKSTFMRQV
+652 PNMSGKSTFMRQI
-665 AITVIMA
+665 AITTVMA

-679 AKSAELPIVDK
+679 AESAKLPIVDK

-715 QHAIVNATNK
+715 QHAIMNATNK

-752 IHDHIGANTLF
+752 IHENIGANTLF
-763 STHYHELTELEQT
+763 STHYHELTELEES
-776 LSMLRNVHVSA
+776 LSKLRNVHVSA

-797 HKLKEGPAD
+797 HKLKDGPAD

-821 EIISRAREILNTF
+821 QIISRAREILATF
-834 EQQERKESNE
+834 EDQEEKGESAVNVSQ
-844 KNGANTQLSFF
+844 TQLSFF
-855 DEASSSEAPA
+855 DEQPKIRKELVTIPENKA
-865 TVVKGKETNDE
+865 TDK
-876 ENETAKMIMKKLKKV
+876 IMKKLKKV

-907 LQNELD
+907 LQKELE

>member
-1 MKLFVLLPLFK
+1 
-12 VPSIASFSHVRHL
+12 
-25 KTSRIMAAVI
+25 
-35 IYFVIIGRVTNEK
+35 
-48 RETMTTITPMMQ
+48 MTTHTPMMQ
-60 QYLKIKENYIDA
+60 QYLNIKKDYIDA

-87 DAIKAASILEITLTS
+87 DAVKAAAILEITLTS
-102 RKDGIPMCGV
+102 RKDNIPMCGV

-117 QSYIETLISKGYKVA
+117 QNYIETLISKGHKVA
-132 ICEQVEDPKVA
+132 ICEQVEDPKQA

-148 REVVQLVTPG
+148 REVVRLVTPG
-158 TLMEGKALQNKTNYF
+158 TLIEGKAMHNKTNYY
-173 IASADLLSSGEVV
+173 IASADLISPNEVA

-201 IKGDEKEVVQQLL
+201 INGDEKEVVQELL
-214 ALQAKELIVSEQLYL
+214 SLQAKELIVSEQMYVL
-229 VINDLSSIHDFTLS
+229 INDTSAMHDFTLS

-251 EEAAKYLVNHPPT
+251 HETAKYVENHPIET
-264 TYRTVKRLLKYIQK
+264 HRTVKRLLQYIQK
-278 TQKRSLLHIQPFNF
+278 TQKRSLLHIQPFTF
-292 QEREAFLAMD
+292 QQRDSFLAMD
-302 YHSKRNLELV
+302 YHSKRNLELI
-312 SSIRNGDQKGT
+312 SSIRNADQKGT

-344 HQPLANKQA
+344 HQPLANKKA
-353 IESRLNIVTSF
+353 IEARLEIVTSF
-364 LDDFMLRADIKEL
+364 LDDFMLREEIKES

-409 KIPLIKQLLLETQN
+409 KIPLIKQLLLESTN
-423 NTLHALGEAIE
+423 DALRALGEVIE
-434 DCQEIWQKLEDS
+434 DCADIWRKLEEA
-446 ISDQPPISVKDGG
+446 ISENPPIAVKDGG
-459 VIKNGYND
+459 VINNGYHA
-467 RLDTLRDAS
+467 RLDQLRDAS

-481 WIAELEQRERE
+481 WIAELEQKERE
-492 ITGAKNLKIGYNRVF
+492 ITGAKNLKIGYNRIF

-518 HLADESR
+518 HFADEAR

-560 EYELFTELREEIK
+560 EYELFTQLREEIK
-573 QYIPLVQKLAKQIS
+573 AYIPRVQRLAKQIS
-587 ELDVFISFAEVAEN
+587 ELDVYIAFAQVSEN
-601 HRLTRPSFHDSNAM
+601 HRLTKPVFHETNAM

-634 VPNDCVLTEKENM
+634 VPNDCVLTEEENM

-679 AKSAELPIVDK
+679 AESATLPIVDK

-715 QHAIVNATNK
+715 QHAITNATSK

-752 IHDHIGANTLF
+752 IHDNIGANTLF
-763 STHYHELTELEQT
+763 STHYHELTDLEQT
-776 LSMLRNVHVSA
+776 LSKLRNVHVSA

-797 HKLKEGPAD
+797 HKLKDGPAD

-821 EIISRAREILNTF
+821 EIITRAREILETF
-834 EQQERKESNE
+834 ELQEKKEPSQDQVND
-844 KNGANTQLSFF
+844 TQLSFF
-855 DEASSSEAPA
+855 DEQMVQPVEPKVEVNKSADKIA
-865 TVVKGKETNDE
+865 
-876 ENETAKMIMKKLKKV
+876 KKLKKI

-907 LQNELD
+907 LQNELE

>member
-1 MKLFVLLPLFK
+1 
-12 VPSIASFSHVRHL
+12 
-25 KTSRIMAAVI
+25 
-35 IYFVIIGRVTNEK
+35 
-48 RETMTTITPMMQ
+48 MTTQTPMMQ
-60 QYLKIKENYIDA
+60 QYLKIKEDYIDA

-87 DAIKAASILEITLTS
+87 DAIKAAAILEITLTS

-112 PHHAA
+112 PHHSA
-117 QSYIETLISKGYKVA
+117 QGYIETLISKGYKVA
-132 ICEQVEDPKVA
+132 ICEQVEDPKYA

-148 REVVQLVTPG
+148 REVVRLVTPG
-158 TLMEGKALQNKTNYF
+158 TIIEGKAMQTKSNYF
-173 IASADLLSSGEVV
+173 IASADLLATNEVA
-186 FSYLDVSTGDGFTTI
+186 FAYLDVSTGDGFTTVLA
-201 IKGDEKEVVQQLL
+201 GDEKEVVQELL
-214 ALQAKELIVSEQLYL
+214 AIQAKELIVSEQMYVL
-229 VINDLSSIHDFTLS
+229 INDLSAIHDFTVS
-243 IEQEELSD
+243 IEKEELRD
-251 EEAAKYLVNHPPT
+251 EEIHKYIPNHPDQT
-264 TYRTVKRLLKYIQK
+264 HQTVKRLLQYIQK
-278 TQKRSLLHIQPFNF
+278 TQKQSLLHIQPFTF
-292 QEREAFLAMD
+292 QQREAFLAMD
-302 YHSKRNLELV
+302 YHSKRNLELI
-312 SSIRNGDQKGT
+312 SSIRSGDQKGT

-344 HQPLANKQA
+344 HQPLATKQS
-353 IESRLNIVTSF
+353 IEARQEIVTSF
-364 LDDFMLRADIKEL
+364 LNDFMLREEIKEA

-409 KIPLIKQLLLETQN
+409 KIPVIKQLLVESNDQVLQKLGTTLEDCEDIWRKLQ
-423 NTLHALGEAIE
+423 EAISE
-434 DCQEIWQKLEDS
+434 N
-446 ISDQPPISVKDGG
+446 PPISVKDGG
-459 VIKNGYND
+459 VINHGYHD
-467 RLDTLRDAS
+467 RLDQLRDAS

-492 ITGAKNLKIGYNRVF
+492 ITGAKNLKIGYNRIF

-560 EYELFTELREEIK
+560 EYELFTQVREEIK
-573 QYIPLVQKLAKQIS
+573 AYIPLVQKLAKQIS
-587 ELDVFISFAEVAEN
+587 ELDVFISFAQVAEN
-601 HRLTRPSFHDSNAM
+601 HRLTKPIFHESNAM

-634 VPNDCVLTEKENM
+634 VPNDCILTEDINM

-652 PNMSGKSTFMRQV
+652 PNMSGKSTFMRQI
-665 AITVIMA
+665 AITTVMA

-679 AKSAELPIVDK
+679 AESANLPIVDK

-715 QHAIVNATNK
+715 QHAIMNATSR

-752 IHDHIGANTLF
+752 IHENIGANTLF
-763 STHYHELTELEQT
+763 STHYHELTDLEESLPQ
-776 LSMLRNVHVSA
+776 LRNVHVSA

-797 HKLKEGPAD
+797 HKLKDGPAD

-821 EIISRAREILNTF
+821 QIITRAREILETF
-834 EQQERKESNE
+834 EHQEE
-844 KNGANTQLSFF
+844 KAENTIKVSETQLSFF
-855 DEASSSEAPA
+855 DEQPK
-865 TVVKGKETNDE
+865 VRKEPIMVQADKSAE
-876 ENETAKMIMKKLKKV
+876 KIMKRLKKI

-907 LQNELD
+907 LQNELE

>member
-1 MKLFVLLPLFK
+1 
-12 VPSIASFSHVRHL
+12 
-25 KTSRIMAAVI
+25 
-35 IYFVIIGRVTNEK
+35 
-48 RETMTTITPMMQ
+48 MTTQTPMMQ
-60 QYLKIKENYIDA
+60 QYIKIKENYIDA

-78 GDFYELFHD
+78 GDFYELFND
-87 DAIKAASILEITLTS
+87 DAIKASALLEITLTS

-112 PHHAA
+112 PHHSA

-132 ICEQVEDPKVA
+132 ICEQVEDPKQA

-148 REVVQLVTPG
+148 REVVRLITPG
-158 TLMEGKALQNKTNYF
+158 TIIEGKGMQNKTNYF
-173 IASADLLSSGEVV
+173 IASADLLPTNEVA
-186 FSYLDVSTGDGFTTI
+186 FAYLDVSTGDGFTTI
-201 IKGDEKEVVQQLL
+201 IRGDEKEVVQELL
-214 ALQAKELIVSEQLYL
+214 AIQAKELIVSEQMYVL
-229 VINDLSSIHDFTLS
+229 INDLSAVHDFTLS
-243 IEQEELSD
+243 IEPDESIEQEIE
-251 EEAAKYLVNHPPT
+251 KYVQNHPVET
-264 TYRTVKRLLKYIQK
+264 HRTVKRLLQYIEK
-278 TQKRSLLHIQPFNF
+278 TQMRSLLHIQPFTF
-292 QEREAFLAMD
+292 QLRDSFLAID
-302 YHSKRNLELV
+302 YHSKRNLELI
-312 SSIRNGDQKGT
+312 SSIRNTEQKGT

-344 HQPLANKQA
+344 HQPLADKNA
-353 IESRLNIVTSF
+353 IEARLEIVTSF
-364 LDDFMLRADIKEL
+364 LEDFMLKEEIKEA

-409 KIPLIKQLLLETQN
+409 KIPFIKQQLLDSN
-423 NTLHALGEAIE
+423 NEALIILGQKIE
-434 DCQEIWQKLEDS
+434 DCQDIWRKLDVALNEN
-446 ISDQPPISVKDGG
+446 PPISVKDGG
-459 VIKNGYND
+459 VIKDGFNE
-467 RLDTLRDAS
+467 RLDRLRDAS
-476 VNGKK
+476 INGKK

-492 ITGAKNLKIGYNRVF
+492 LTGAKSLKIGYNRIF

-518 HLADESR
+518 HFADEDR

-548 LILSAEDESLVL
+548 LILSAEDESLLL
-560 EYELFTELREEIK
+560 EYELFTQLREEIK
-573 QYIPLVQKLAKQIS
+573 AYIPRVQQLAKQIS
-587 ELDVFISFAEVAEN
+587 ELDVFISFAQVSEK
-601 HRLTRPSFHDSNAM
+601 HRLTKPAFHDTNAM

-634 VPNDCVLTEKENM
+634 VPNDCLLTEDENM

-652 PNMSGKSTFMRQV
+652 PNMSGKSTFMRQI
-665 AITVIMA
+665 AITIIMA

-679 AKSAELPIVDK
+679 AEMAELPIVDK

-715 QHAIVNATNK
+715 QHAIMNATSK

-752 IHDHIGANTLF
+752 IHNNIGANTLF
-763 STHYHELTELEQT
+763 STHYHELTDLEKT
-776 LSMLRNVHVSA
+776 LTKLRNVHVAA

-797 HKLKEGPAD
+797 HKLKDGPAD

-821 EIISRAREILNTF
+821 EIIERAQEILQTF
-834 EQQERKESNE
+834 EHQEKKPTTETVREE
-844 KNGANTQLSFF
+844 QQLSFF
-855 DEASSSEAPA
+855 DEQLTKPVLRDVNGNKYAE
-865 TVVKGKETNDE
+865 K
-876 ENETAKMIMKKLKKV
+876 IIKKLKKI

-896 TPLEALQLLYE
+896 TPLEALQILYE
-907 LQNELD
+907 LQNEIE

>member
-1 MKLFVLLPLFK
+1 
-12 VPSIASFSHVRHL
+12 
-25 KTSRIMAAVI
+25 
-35 IYFVIIGRVTNEK
+35 
-48 RETMTTITPMMQ
+48 MTTQTPMMQ
-60 QYLKIKENYIDA
+60 QYLKIKEDHIDA

-87 DAIKAASILEITLTS
+87 DAIKAAAILEITLTS
-102 RKDGIPMCGV
+102 RKDNIPMCGV
-112 PHHAA
+112 PHHSA
-117 QSYIETLISKGYKVA
+117 QGYIETLISKGYKVA
-132 ICEQVEDPKVA
+132 ICEQVEDPKHA

-148 REVVQLVTPG
+148 REVVRLVTPG
-158 TLMEGKALQNKTNYF
+158 TLIEGKAMQTKSNYF
-173 IASADLLSSGEVV
+173 IASADLLASNEVA
-186 FSYLDVSTGDGFTTI
+186 FAYLDVSTGDGFTTI
-201 IKGDEKEVVQQLL
+201 LSGDEKEVVQELL
-214 ALQAKELIVSEQLYL
+214 SIQAKELIVSEQMYVL
-229 VINDLSSIHDFTLS
+229 INDLSTIHDFTVS
-243 IEQEELSD
+243 IEKEELTD
-251 EEAAKYLVNHPPT
+251 EAIQKYIPNHPKQT
-264 TYRTVKRLLKYIQK
+264 HQTVKRLLQYIQK
-278 TQKRSLLHIQPFNF
+278 TQKQSLLHIQPFTF
-292 QEREAFLAMD
+292 QQRESFLAMD
-302 YHSKRNLELV
+302 YHSKRNLELI
-312 SSIRNGDQKGT
+312 SSIRSGDQKGT

-344 HQPLANKQA
+344 HQPLANKQS
-353 IESRLNIVTSF
+353 IEARQEIVTSF
-364 LDDFMLRADIKEL
+364 LNDFMLREEIKEA

-409 KIPLIKQLLLETQN
+409 KVPIIKQLLSESEDMVLQKLGAALEDCEVIWRKLQ
-423 NTLHALGEAIE
+423 EAISE
-434 DCQEIWQKLEDS
+434 N
-446 ISDQPPISVKDGG
+446 PPIAVKDGG
-459 VIKNGYND
+459 VINNGYHE
-467 RLDTLRDAS
+467 RLDQLRDAS

-481 WIAELEQRERE
+481 WIAALEQRERE
-492 ITGAKNLKIGYNRVF
+492 ITGAKNLKIGYNRIF
-507 GYYIELTKSNI
+507 GYYIELTKSYI

-560 EYELFTELREEIK
+560 EYELFTQVREEIK
-573 QYIPLVQKLAKQIS
+573 TYIPLVQKLAKQIS
-587 ELDVFISFAEVAEN
+587 ELDVFISFAQVAED
-601 HRLTRPSFHDSNAM
+601 HRLTKPVFHDSNAM
-615 IIKEGRH
+615 IINEGRH

-634 VPNDCVLTEKENM
+634 VPNDCVLTEETNM

-652 PNMSGKSTFMRQV
+652 PNMSGKSTFMRQI
-665 AITVIMA
+665 AITTVMA

-679 AKSAELPIVDK
+679 AESAKLPIVDK

-715 QHAIVNATNK
+715 QHAIMNATNK

-752 IHDHIGANTLF
+752 IHENIGANTLF
-763 STHYHELTELEQT
+763 STHYHELTELEES
-776 LSMLRNVHVSA
+776 LSKLRNVHVSA

-797 HKLKEGPAD
+797 HKLKDGPAD

-821 EIISRAREILNTF
+821 QIISRAREILATF
-834 EQQERKESNE
+834 EDQEEKGESAVNVSQ
-844 KNGANTQLSFF
+844 TQLSFF
-855 DEASSSEAPA
+855 DEQPKIRKELVTIPENKA
-865 TVVKGKETNDE
+865 TDK
-876 ENETAKMIMKKLKKV
+876 IMKKLKKV

-907 LQNELD
+907 LQKELE

>member
-1 MKLFVLLPLFK
+1 
-12 VPSIASFSHVRHL
+12 
-25 KTSRIMAAVI
+25 
-35 IYFVIIGRVTNEK
+35 
-48 RETMTTITPMMQ
+48 MTTQTPMMQ
-60 QYLKIKENYIDA
+60 QYLKIKEDYIDA

-78 GDFYELFHD
+78 GDFYELFHE
-87 DAIKAASILEITLTS
+87 DAIKAAAILEITLTS

-112 PHHAA
+112 PHHSA
-117 QSYIETLISKGYKVA
+117 QGYVETLISKGYKVA
-132 ICEQVEDPKVA
+132 ICEQVEDPKHA

-148 REVVQLVTPG
+148 REVVRLVTPG
-158 TLMEGKALQNKTNYF
+158 TIIEGKAMQTKSNYF
-173 IASADLLSSGEVV
+173 IASADLLAANEVA
-186 FSYLDVSTGDGFTTI
+186 FAYLDVSTGVGFTTI
-201 IKGDEKEVVQQLL
+201 LSGDEKEVVQELL
-214 ALQAKELIVSEQLYL
+214 AIQAKELIVSEQMYVL
-229 VINDLSSIHDFTLS
+229 INDLSGIHDFTVS
-243 IEQEELSD
+243 IEKEELSD
-251 EEAAKYLVNHPPT
+251 EETYKYVPNHPDQT
-264 TYRTVKRLLKYIQK
+264 HQTVKRLLQYIQK
-278 TQKRSLLHIQPFNF
+278 TQKQSLLHIQPFTF
-292 QEREAFLAMD
+292 QQRESFLAMD
-302 YHSKRNLELV
+302 YHSKRNLELI
-312 SSIRNGDQKGT
+312 SSIRSGDQKGT

-344 HQPLANKQA
+344 HQPLANKQS
-353 IESRLNIVTSF
+353 IEIRQEIVTSF
-364 LDDFMLRADIKEL
+364 LNDFMLREEIKEA

-409 KIPLIKQLLLETQN
+409 KVPIIKQLLVESEDPVLQKLGTALEDCEDIWRKLQ
-423 NTLHALGEAIE
+423 EAISE
-434 DCQEIWQKLEDS
+434 N
-446 ISDQPPISVKDGG
+446 PPISVKDGG
-459 VIKNGYND
+459 VINNGFHD
-467 RLDTLRDAS
+467 RLDQLRDAS

-481 WIAELEQRERE
+481 WIAELEQKERE
-492 ITGAKNLKIGYNRVF
+492 ITGAKNLKIGYNRIF

-560 EYELFTELREEIK
+560 EYELFTQVREDIK
-573 QYIPLVQKLAKQIS
+573 AYIPLVQKLAKQIS
-587 ELDVFISFAEVAEN
+587 ELDVFISFAQVAEN
-601 HRLTRPSFHDSNAM
+601 HRLTKPVFHESNAM

-634 VPNDCVLTEKENM
+634 VPNDCVLTEDINM

-652 PNMSGKSTFMRQV
+652 PNMSGKSTFMRQI
-665 AITVIMA
+665 AITTVMA

-679 AKSAELPIVDK
+679 AESAKLPIVDK

-715 QHAIVNATNK
+715 QNAIMNATSK

-752 IHDHIGANTLF
+752 IHENIGANTLF
-763 STHYHELTELEQT
+763 STHYHELTDLEDS
-776 LSMLRNVHVSA
+776 LPKLRNVHVSA

-797 HKLKEGPAD
+797 HKLKDGPAD

-821 EIISRAREILNTF
+821 QIITRAREILETF
-834 EQQERKESNE
+834 EHQEEMDESAAKVSE
-844 KNGANTQLSFF
+844 TQLSFF
-855 DEASSSEAPA
+855 DEQPK
-865 TVVKGKETNDE
+865 VRKETIVVQ
-876 ENETAKMIMKKLKKV
+876 ENKSSDKIMKKLKKI

-907 LQNELD
+907 LQNELE

>member
-1 MKLFVLLPLFK
+1 
-12 VPSIASFSHVRHL
+12 
-25 KTSRIMAAVI
+25 
-35 IYFVIIGRVTNEK
+35 
-48 RETMTTITPMMQ
+48 MTTITPMMQ
-60 QYLKIKENYIDA
+60 QYLKIKEDYIDA

-173 IASADLLSSGEVV
+173 IASADLLSTEEVV

-251 EEAAKYLVNHPPT
+251 DEAAKYVVNHPAE

-292 QEREAFLAMD
+292 QERESFLAMD

-312 SSIRNGDQKGT
+312 SSIRSGDQKGT

-344 HQPLANKQA
+344 HQPLANKSA

-364 LDDFMLRADIKEL
+364 LDDFMLREDIKEL

-409 KIPLIKQLLLETQN
+409 KIPQIKQLLLETQDE
-423 NTLHALGEAIE
+423 TLQVLGEAIE
-434 DCQEIWQKLEDS
+434 DCQDIWRKLEDA
-446 ISDQPPISVKDGG
+446 ISEQPPISVKDGG

-467 RLDTLRDAS
+467 RLDKLRDAS

-481 WIAELEQRERE
+481 WIAELERRERE

-560 EYELFTELREEIK
+560 EYELFSELREEIK

-587 ELDVFISFAEVAEN
+587 ELDVFISFAEVAEK
-601 HRLTRPSFHDSNAM
+601 HRLTRPMFHDSNAM

-715 QHAIVNATNK
+715 QHAIVNATSK

-776 LSMLRNVHVSA
+776 LSMLRNVHVAA
-787 TEKDGKVVFL
+787 TEQDGKVVFL

-821 EIISRAREILNTF
+821 EIISRARDILKSF

-844 KNGANTQLSFF
+844 RNGANTQLSFF
-855 DEASSSEAPA
+855 DEAASSEAPVA
-865 TVVKGKETNDE
+865 IVKAEETNEE
-876 ENETAKMIMKKLKKV
+876 ENETARIIMKKLKKV

>member
-1 MKLFVLLPLFK
+1 M
-12 VPSIASFSHVRHL
+12 S
-25 KTSRIMAAVI
+25 
-35 IYFVIIGRVTNEK
+35 
-48 RETMTTITPMMQ
+48 TITPMMQ
-60 QYLKIKENYIDA
+60 QYLSIKEDYIDA

-112 PHHAA
+112 PHHSA
-117 QSYIETLISKGYKVA
+117 QGYIETLISKGHKVA
-132 ICEQVEDPKVA
+132 ICEQVEDPRTA

-148 REVVQLVTPG
+148 REVVRLITPG
-158 TLMEGKALQNKTNYF
+158 TMMDGKAMQHKTNYF
-173 IASADLLSSGEVV
+173 IASADIVSPNEIA
-186 FSYLDVSTGDGFTTI
+186 FSYMDISTGDGFSTLL
-201 IKGDEKEVVQQLL
+201 KGDEKEVVQQLL
-214 ALQAKELIVSEQLYL
+214 AIQAKELIVSEQMFVL
-229 VINDLSSIHDFTLS
+229 ISDLSAIHDFTLS

-251 EEAAKYLVNHPPT
+251 EEAAAYAPNHPKSSL
-264 TYRTVKRLLKYIQK
+264 RTVKRLLKYIEK
-278 TQKRSLLHIQPFNF
+278 TQKRSLLHIQPFVY
-292 QEREAFLAMD
+292 QEREEYLSLD
-302 YHSKRNLELV
+302 YHSKRNLELI
-312 SSIRNGDQKGT
+312 SSIRSGDQKGT

-344 HQPLANKQA
+344 HQPLANKRA
-353 IESRLNIVTSF
+353 IEHRLDIVTAF
-364 LDDFMLRADIKEL
+364 LDDFMLREEVKEL

-409 KIPLIKQLLLETQN
+409 KIPSIRQLLEN
-423 NTLHALGEAIE
+423 SASSTLQSLGQQLE
-434 DCQEIWQKLEDS
+434 DCHHVWQKLEDA
-446 ISDQPPISVKDGG
+446 ISLQPPISVKDGG
-459 VIKNGYND
+459 VIKEGYHE
-467 RLDTLRDAS
+467 RLDQLRDAS
-476 VNGKK
+476 VNGKR
-481 WIAELEQRERE
+481 WIAELEQKERE
-492 ITGAKNLKIGYNRVF
+492 LTGAKNLKIGYNRVF

-518 HLADESR
+518 HFADETR
-525 YVRKQT
+525 YMRKQT

-548 LILSAEDESLVL
+548 LILSAEDESLEL
-560 EYELFTELREEIK
+560 EYELFSQLREEIK

-587 ELDVFISFAEVAEN
+587 ELDVYISFAHVADRY
-601 HRLTRPSFHDSNAM
+601 RLSKPEFHDSQAM

-622 PVVEKMM
+622 PVVEKML

-634 VPNDCVLTEKENM
+634 VPNDCVLTEEENM

-679 AKSAELPIVDK
+679 ARSATLPIVDK

-715 QHAIVNATNK
+715 QNAIANATSK

-752 IHDHIGANTLF
+752 IHNHIGANTLF
-763 STHYHELTELEQT
+763 STHYHELTELENT
-776 LSMLRNVHVSA
+776 LPKLKNVHVSA

-797 HKLKEGPAD
+797 HKLKQGPAD
-806 KSYGIHVAEL
+806 KSYGIHVAQL
-816 AQLPE
+816 AHLPE
-821 EIISRAREILNTF
+821 EIITRAQAILATF
-834 EQQERKESNE
+834 EAKDKKEHSSTVE
-844 KNGANTQLSFF
+844 EIQLSFF
-855 DEASSSEAPA
+855 DEAPVKEKTAPV
-865 TVVKGKETNDE
+865 TQV
-876 ENETAKMIMKKLKKV
+876 ENKAAEMIMKRIKKV

-907 LQNELD
+907 LQNELDE

>member
-1 MKLFVLLPLFK
+1 
-12 VPSIASFSHVRHL
+12 
-25 KTSRIMAAVI
+25 
-35 IYFVIIGRVTNEK
+35 
-48 RETMTTITPMMQ
+48 MTTQTPMMQ

-87 DAIKAASILEITLTS
+87 DAIKAAAILEITLTS

-117 QSYIETLISKGYKVA
+117 QNYIETLISKGYKVA
-132 ICEQVEDPKVA
+132 ICEQVEDPKHA

-148 REVVQLVTPG
+148 REVVRLVTPG
-158 TLMEGKALQNKTNYF
+158 TIMEGKTMHNKTNYF
-173 IASADLLSSGEVV
+173 IASADVISSNEVS
-186 FSYLDVSTGDGFTTI
+186 FSYLDISTGDGFTTI
-201 IKGDEKEVVQQLL
+201 LHGDEKEVVQELL
-214 ALQAKELIVSEQLYL
+214 SLQAKELIVSEQMYVL
-229 VINDLSSIHDFTLS
+229 INDISAMHDFTVS
-243 IEQEELSD
+243 IEQEELNNL
-251 EEAAKYLVNHPPT
+251 ETLKYVENHPVET
-264 TYRTVKRLLKYIQK
+264 HRTVKRLLQYIQK
-278 TQKRSLLHIQPFNF
+278 TQKRSLLHIQPFQF
-292 QEREAFLAMD
+292 QQRKSFLAMD
-302 YHSKRNLELV
+302 YHSKRNLELL

-344 HQPLANKQA
+344 HQPLANKKA
-353 IESRLNIVTSF
+353 IEARLEIVTSF
-364 LDDFMLRADIKEL
+364 LDDFMLRDEIKES

-409 KIPLIKQLLLETQN
+409 KIPLIKQLLLDSGN
-423 NTLHALGEAIE
+423 DVLKGLGEAIE
-434 DCQEIWQKLEDS
+434 DCQDIWRKLADA
-446 ISDQPPISVKDGG
+446 ISENPPISVKDGG
-459 VIKNGYND
+459 VIKGGYNE
-467 RLDTLRDAS
+467 RLDQLRDAS

-492 ITGAKNLKIGYNRVF
+492 LTGSKNLKIGYNRIF

-560 EYELFTELREEIK
+560 EYELFTQLREEIK
-573 QYIPLVQKLAKQIS
+573 GYIPRVQQLAKQIS
-587 ELDVFISFAEVAEN
+587 ELDVYISFAQVSET
-601 HRLTRPSFHDSNAM
+601 HRLTKPTFHETNKM

-634 VPNDCVLTEKENM
+634 VPNDCILTDEENM

-665 AITVIMA
+665 AITIIMA

-679 AKSAELPIVDK
+679 AESAELPIVDK

-715 QHAIVNATNK
+715 QHAIMNATSK

-752 IHDHIGANTLF
+752 IHDNIGANTLF

-776 LSMLRNVHVSA
+776 LQKLRNVHVSA

-797 HKLKEGPAD
+797 HKLKDGPAD
-806 KSYGIHVAEL
+806 KSYGIHVAQL

-821 EIISRAREILNTF
+821 EIISRAQEILATF
-834 EQQERKESNE
+834 ELQEKKEPL
-844 KNGANTQLSFF
+844 ANANQDAQLSFF
-855 DEASSSEAPA
+855 DELITQPVEPKI
-865 TVVKGKETNDE
+865 V
-876 ENETAKMIMKKLKKV
+876 ENKSAEKIMKKLKKI
-891 NISGT
+891 NISAT
-896 TPLEALQLLYE
+896 TPLEALQLLFE
-907 LQNELD
+907 LQNELE

>member
-251 EEAAKYLVNHPPT
+251 EEAAKYVVNHPPT

-409 KIPLIKQLLLETQN
+409 KIPLIKQLLLETQDD
-423 NTLHALGEAIE
+423 TLHALGEAIE
-434 DCQEIWQKLEDS
+434 DCQDIWQKLEDS

-876 ENETAKMIMKKLKKV
+876 DNETAKMIMKKLKKV

>member
-1 MKLFVLLPLFK
+1 
-12 VPSIASFSHVRHL
+12 
-25 KTSRIMAAVI
+25 
-35 IYFVIIGRVTNEK
+35 
-48 RETMTTITPMMQ
+48 MTTQTPMMQ
-60 QYLKIKENYIDA
+60 QYLKIKEDHIDA

-87 DAIKAASILEITLTS
+87 DAIKAAAILEITLTS
-102 RKDGIPMCGV
+102 RKDNIPMCGV
-112 PHHAA
+112 PHHSA
-117 QSYIETLISKGYKVA
+117 QGYIETLISKGYKVA
-132 ICEQVEDPKVA
+132 ICEQVEDPKHA

-148 REVVQLVTPG
+148 REVVRLVTPG
-158 TLMEGKALQNKTNYF
+158 TIIEGKAMQTKSNYF
-173 IASADLLSSGEVV
+173 IASADLLAATNEVA
-186 FSYLDVSTGDGFTTI
+186 FAYLDVSTGDGFTTI
-201 IKGDEKEVVQQLL
+201 LTGDEKEVVQELL
-214 ALQAKELIVSEQLYL
+214 AIQAKELIVSEQMYVL
-229 VINDLSSIHDFTLS
+229 INELSAIHDFTVS
-243 IEQEELSD
+243 IEKDELSNED
-251 EEAAKYLVNHPPT
+251 IHKYIPNHPDQT
-264 TYRTVKRLLKYIQK
+264 HQTVKRLLQYIQK
-278 TQKRSLLHIQPFNF
+278 TQKQSLLHIQPFTF
-292 QEREAFLAMD
+292 QQRESFLAMD
-302 YHSKRNLELV
+302 YHSKRNLELI
-312 SSIRNGDQKGT
+312 SSIRSGDQKGT

-344 HQPLANKQA
+344 HQPLANRQS
-353 IESRLNIVTSF
+353 IEARQEIVTSF
-364 LDDFMLRADIKEL
+364 LNDFMLREEIKEA

-409 KIPLIKQLLLETQN
+409 KVPIIKQLLVESEDQELQRLGNALEDCEVIWRKLQ
-423 NTLHALGEAIE
+423 EAISE
-434 DCQEIWQKLEDS
+434 N
-446 ISDQPPISVKDGG
+446 PPISVKDGG
-459 VIKNGYND
+459 VINNGFHE
-467 RLDTLRDAS
+467 RLDQLRDAS

-492 ITGAKNLKIGYNRVF
+492 ITGSKNLKIGYNRIF

-560 EYELFTELREEIK
+560 EYELFTQVREEIK
-573 QYIPLVQKLAKQIS
+573 TYIPLVQKLAKQIS
-587 ELDVFISFAEVAEN
+587 ELDVFISFAQVAEN
-601 HRLTRPSFHDSNAM
+601 HRLTKPVFHDSNAM

-634 VPNDCVLTEKENM
+634 VPNDCVLTEDINM

-652 PNMSGKSTFMRQV
+652 PNMSGKSTFMRQI
-665 AITVIMA
+665 AITTVMA

-679 AKSAELPIVDK
+679 AESATLPIVDK

-715 QHAIVNATNK
+715 QHAIMNATSK

-752 IHDHIGANTLF
+752 IHESIGANTLF
-763 STHYHELTELEQT
+763 STHYHELTDLEDS
-776 LSMLRNVHVSA
+776 LPKLRNVHVSA

-797 HKLKEGPAD
+797 HKLKDGPAD

-821 EIISRAREILNTF
+821 QIISRARDILATF
-834 EQQERKESNE
+834 EDQEE
-844 KNGANTQLSFF
+844 KGGSAVQVSETQLSFF
-855 DEASSSEAPA
+855 DEQPKTRKEP
-865 TVVKGKETNDE
+865 VVIQDDKSTDK
-876 ENETAKMIMKKLKKV
+876 IIKKLKKV

-907 LQNELD
+907 LQNELE

>member
-1 MKLFVLLPLFK
+1 
-12 VPSIASFSHVRHL
+12 
-25 KTSRIMAAVI
+25 
-35 IYFVIIGRVTNEK
+35 
-48 RETMTTITPMMQ
+48 MTTQTPMMQ
-60 QYLKIKENYIDA
+60 QYLKIKEDHIDA

-87 DAIKAASILEITLTS
+87 DAIKAAAILEITLTS
-102 RKDGIPMCGV
+102 RKDNIPMCGV
-112 PHHAA
+112 PHHSA
-117 QSYIETLISKGYKVA
+117 QGYIETLISKGYKVA
-132 ICEQVEDPKVA
+132 ICEQVEDPKHA

-148 REVVQLVTPG
+148 REVVRLVTPG
-158 TLMEGKALQNKTNYF
+158 TIIEGKAMQTKSNYF
-173 IASADLLSSGEVV
+173 IASADLLATNEVA
-186 FSYLDVSTGDGFTTI
+186 FAYLDVSTGDGFTTI
-201 IKGDEKEVVQQLL
+201 LTGDEKEVVQELL
-214 ALQAKELIVSEQLYL
+214 AIQAKELIVSEQMYVL
-229 VINDLSSIHDFTLS
+229 INELSAIHDFTVS
-243 IEQEELSD
+243 IEKDELSNED
-251 EEAAKYLVNHPPT
+251 IHKYIPNHPDQT
-264 TYRTVKRLLKYIQK
+264 HQTVKRLLQYIQK
-278 TQKRSLLHIQPFNF
+278 TQKQSLLHIQPFTF
-292 QEREAFLAMD
+292 QQRESFLAMD
-302 YHSKRNLELV
+302 YHSKRNLELI
-312 SSIRNGDQKGT
+312 SSIRSGDQKGT

-344 HQPLANKQA
+344 HQPFANRQS
-353 IESRLNIVTSF
+353 IEARQEIVTSF
-364 LDDFMLRADIKEL
+364 LNDFMLREEIKEA

-409 KIPLIKQLLLETQN
+409 KIPIIKQLLVESEDQELQKLGNALEDCEVIWRKLQ
-423 NTLHALGEAIE
+423 EAISE
-434 DCQEIWQKLEDS
+434 N
-446 ISDQPPISVKDGG
+446 PPISVKDGG
-459 VIKNGYND
+459 VINNGFHD
-467 RLDTLRDAS
+467 RLDQLRDAS

-492 ITGAKNLKIGYNRVF
+492 ITGSKNLKIGYNRIF

-560 EYELFTELREEIK
+560 EYELFTQVREEIK
-573 QYIPLVQKLAKQIS
+573 TYIPLVQKLAKQIS
-587 ELDVFISFAEVAEN
+587 ELDVFISFAQVAEH
-601 HRLTRPSFHDSNAM
+601 HRLTKPVFHDSNAM

-634 VPNDCVLTEKENM
+634 VPNDCVLTEDINM

-652 PNMSGKSTFMRQV
+652 PNMSGKSTFMRQI
-665 AITVIMA
+665 AITTVMA

-679 AKSAELPIVDK
+679 AESATLPIVDK

-715 QHAIVNATNK
+715 QHAIMNATSK

-752 IHDHIGANTLF
+752 IHENIGANTLF
-763 STHYHELTELEQT
+763 STHYHELTDLEDS
-776 LSMLRNVHVSA
+776 LPKLRNVHVSA

-797 HKLKEGPAD
+797 HKLKDGPAD

-821 EIISRAREILNTF
+821 QIISRARDILATF
-834 EQQERKESNE
+834 EDQEE
-844 KNGANTQLSFF
+844 KGGSAVQVSETQLSFF
-855 DEASSSEAPA
+855 DEQPKTRKEP
-865 TVVKGKETNDE
+865 VVIQDDKSTDK
-876 ENETAKMIMKKLKKV
+876 IIKKLKKV

-907 LQNELD
+907 LQNELE

>member
-1 MKLFVLLPLFK
+1 M
-12 VPSIASFSHVRHL
+12 
-25 KTSRIMAAVI
+25 
-35 IYFVIIGRVTNEK
+35 
-48 RETMTTITPMMQ
+48 MTTLTPMMQ
-60 QYLKIKENYIDA
+60 QYLTIKEDYIDA

-78 GDFYELFHD
+78 GDFYELFYE
-87 DAIKAASILEITLTS
+87 DAIKASAILEITLTS
-102 RKDGIPMCGV
+102 RKDNVPMCGV

-117 QSYIETLISKGYKVA
+117 QNYIETLVSKGHKVA
-132 ICEQVEDPKVA
+132 ICEQVENPKEA

-148 REVVQLVTPG
+148 REVLRLITPG
-158 TLMEGKALQNKTNYF
+158 TIIEGKAMQTKSNFF
-173 IASADLLSSGEVV
+173 IASADLLSNNEVA
-186 FSYLDVSTGDGFTTI
+186 FAYLDVSTGDGFTTI
-201 IKGDEKEVVQQLL
+201 MTGDEKEIVQELL
-214 ALQAKELIVSEQLYL
+214 SLQAKELIVSEQLYVL
-229 VINDLSSIHDFTLS
+229 INDLSSIHDFTLS
-243 IEQEELSD
+243 IEQDELSND
-251 EEAAKYLVNHPPT
+251 SAEKYVTYHPIET
-264 TYRTVKRLLKYIQK
+264 HRTVKRLLKYIEK
-278 TQKRSLLHIQPFNF
+278 TQKRSLLHIQPFTF
-292 QEREAFLAMD
+292 QKREAFLAMD
-302 YHSKRNLELV
+302 YHSKRNLELI
-312 SSIRNGDQKGT
+312 SSIRNGEQKGT
-323 LLWLLDETVTAMG
+323 LLWLLDDTVTAMG

-344 HQPLANKQA
+344 HQPLADKKA
-353 IESRLNIVTSF
+353 IESRLEIVTSF
-364 LDDFMLRADIKEL
+364 LEDFMLREEIKEA

-409 KIPLIKQLLLETQN
+409 KIPIIKQLLVESN
-423 NTLHALGEAIE
+423 SPTLVNLGQAIE
-434 DCQEIWQKLEDS
+434 DCQDIWCKLDEA
-446 ISDQPPISVKDGG
+446 ISENPPISVKDGG
-459 VIKNGYND
+459 VIKDGFNE
-467 RLDTLRDAS
+467 RLDQLRDAS

-481 WIAELEQRERE
+481 WIAELEQKERE
-492 ITGAKNLKIGYNRVF
+492 LTGAKNLKIGYNRVF
-507 GYYIELTKSNI
+507 GYFIELTKSNI
-518 HLADESR
+518 HFADETR

-560 EYELFTELREEIK
+560 EYELFTKVRDQIK
-573 QYIPLVQKLAKQIS
+573 GYIPKVQKLAKQIS
-587 ELDVFISFAEVAEN
+587 ELDVYISFAQVSEK
-601 HRLTRPSFHDSNAM
+601 HRLTKPVFHESNAM
-615 IIKEGRH
+615 EILEGRH

-634 VPNDCVLTEKENM
+634 VPNDCILTEEENM

-679 AKSAELPIVDK
+679 AESAKLPIVDK

-709 IEMMES
+709 IEMIES
-715 QHAIVNATNK
+715 QHAIVNATSQ

-752 IHDHIGANTLF
+752 IHEHIGANTLF
-763 STHYHELTELEQT
+763 STHYHELTDLEQT
-776 LSMLRNVHVSA
+776 LPKLRNAHVSA

-816 AQLPE
+816 AQLPP
-821 EIISRAREILNTF
+821 EIILRARDILATF
-834 EQQERKESNE
+834 EQTEKKEKATAIQEM
-844 KNGANTQLSFF
+844 QLSFF
-855 DEASSSEAPA
+855 DEQPKQ
-865 TVVKGKETNDE
+865 VDVKTTDNT
-876 ENETAKMIMKKLKKV
+876 TAEKIMKKLKKI

-907 LQNELD
+907 LQNEIEK

>member
-1 MKLFVLLPLFK
+1 
-12 VPSIASFSHVRHL
+12 
-25 KTSRIMAAVI
+25 
-35 IYFVIIGRVTNEK
+35 
-48 RETMTTITPMMQ
+48 MTTQTPMMQ
-60 QYLKIKENYIDA
+60 QYLKIKKDYIDA

-87 DAIKAASILEITLTS
+87 DAIKAAAILEITLTS
-102 RKDGIPMCGV
+102 RKDNIPMCGV
-112 PHHAA
+112 PHHSA
-117 QSYIETLISKGYKVA
+117 QGYIETLISKGFKVA
-132 ICEQVEDPKVA
+132 ICEQVEDPKYA

-148 REVVQLVTPG
+148 REVVRLVTPG
-158 TLMEGKALQNKTNYF
+158 TIIEGKGMQTKSNYF
-173 IASADLLSSGEVV
+173 IASADLLATDEVA
-186 FSYLDVSTGDGFTTI
+186 FAYLDVSTGDGFTTI
-201 IKGDEKEVVQQLL
+201 LTGDEKEVVQELL
-214 ALQAKELIVSEQLYL
+214 AIQAKELIVSEQMYVL
-229 VINDLSSIHDFTLS
+229 INDLSAIHDFTVS
-243 IEQEELSD
+243 IEKEELSD
-251 EEAAKYLVNHPPT
+251 EEIHKYVPNHPDQT
-264 TYRTVKRLLKYIQK
+264 HQTVKRLLQYIQK
-278 TQKRSLLHIQPFNF
+278 TQKQSLLHIQPFTF
-292 QEREAFLAMD
+292 QRRESFLAMD
-302 YHSKRNLELV
+302 YHSKRNLELI
-312 SSIRNGDQKGT
+312 SSIRSADQKGT

-344 HQPLANKQA
+344 HQPLANKQS
-353 IESRLNIVTSF
+353 IETRQEIVTSF
-364 LDDFMLRADIKEL
+364 LNDFMLREEIKEA

-409 KIPLIKQLLLETQN
+409 KIPIIKQLLVESDDQVLQKLGAALEDCEDIWRKLQ
-423 NTLHALGEAIE
+423 EAISE
-434 DCQEIWQKLEDS
+434 N
-446 ISDQPPISVKDGG
+446 PPISVKDGG
-459 VIKNGYND
+459 VINNGFHE
-467 RLDTLRDAS
+467 RLDQLRDAS

-492 ITGAKNLKIGYNRVF
+492 ITGSKNLKIGYNRIF

-560 EYELFTELREEIK
+560 EYELFTQVREEIK
-573 QYIPLVQKLAKQIS
+573 AYIPLVQKLAKQIS
-587 ELDVFISFAEVAEN
+587 ELDVFISFAQVAEN
-601 HRLTRPSFHDSNAM
+601 HRLTKPVFHESNAM

-634 VPNDCVLTEKENM
+634 VPNDCVLTKDINM

-652 PNMSGKSTFMRQV
+652 PNMSGKSTFMRQI
-665 AITVIMA
+665 AITTVMA

-679 AKSAELPIVDK
+679 AESAKLPIVDK

-715 QHAIVNATNK
+715 QNAIMNATNK

-752 IHDHIGANTLF
+752 IHENIGANTLF
-763 STHYHELTELEQT
+763 STHYHELTDLEES
-776 LSMLRNVHVSA
+776 LPKLRNVHVSA

-797 HKLKEGPAD
+797 HKLKDGPAD

-821 EIISRAREILNTF
+821 QIITRAREILETF
-834 EQQERKESNE
+834 EHQEEKEENAIKVSE
-844 KNGANTQLSFF
+844 TQLSFF
-855 DEASSSEAPA
+855 DEQPKVRKEPI
-865 TVVKGKETNDE
+865 VVQ
-876 ENETAKMIMKKLKKV
+876 ENKSTDKIMKKLKKV

-907 LQNELD
+907 LQNELE